1 MAQSLQ
7 IPVEINLKTKKEDFD
22 KLTSKLEN
30 KGIAVSLKV
39 TNEELKNFRETI
51 QKKFSQN
58 NNRVSIGLT
67 VKTTTVKELRKEI
80 QKKFTNP
87 VNVPLSVTEGQV
99 NKIRNQIQR
108 ASQKP
113 ITVSVQANTESLRRV
128 REQISGLGSQQQRSG
143 SSSNVNAFSQLLSR
157 FTNLGKTSA
166 LSGITS
172 SMGKI
177 AGPLAFITSGFSL
190 VDKLSGNF
198 FKTTAKVAQTTISV
212 ITKIANNIKKVVSVV
227 GGAVNN
233 IKSKF
238 NILSSTLARGLSL
251 AALVAVGKKCLE
263 LSSDLVEVQNVVET
277 TFGKSSNIINEFAES
292 ALKNFGLTELQ
303 AKKYVSTLG
312 AIAKASGESEDA
324 TLQMSTNLTKL
335 TADVAS
341 FFNYDYDTAF
351 NKIRSGLTGETE
363 PLKDLGVV
371 MTVANLEQYRLAQGI
386 QTSYSAMS
394 SAEQM
399 ALRYNYIMQA
409 LTDTQGDFNKTQASW
424 SNQMRILQGQAQQL
438 GAILGNLLQKVLYP
452 VLSVVNVILGKAVAM
467 GNVLAKAF
475 GFDTKTITESQSGTS
490 EKSSPSVA
498 TATNSPNVATAT
510 DKEVRSQDKLAKS
523 TKKATAEK
531 KKQNK
536 EREKELSSVHKL
548 NILNKKQAD
557 LAKAESKTP
566 RTKLPSISKTKLPS
580 VGNTGN
586 LGFELLDYADAV
598 NKGVK
603 DKNKDT
609 ETAFGNFIKRMKKLA
624 KEGQFE
630 GIGASLADE
639 INGLVS
645 KIHFKEVENK
655 FTKFS
660 NKIGRV
666 INGFVRNLNTA
677 QIGTKFGDLINLI
690 VHTINTFYDT
700 IDFSAIGSK
709 IAEGLN
715 SMFETIDWEGLGQ
728 FLLNK
733 FNSIFRFLA
742 GFAETFDWLS
752 FGVHLSELVNSA
764 FESIDFEAIESF
776 VVNGVNGITTA
787 MWDVLFGTDW
797 GAKGKE
803 FGQSVSRMI
812 QGIEWDKLATN
823 LAHGLASLIDF
834 GINFAEQVLS
844 DDNLSKITNAIKTFF
859 TKFFEEVKEKKLGKR
874 LAEIINKGVKILNDL
889 INEIPWEDIYDTI
902 DDFITSLDW
911 VGILRNIANLW
922 SAKKSILINAGMS
935 IMRGVFK
942 SIKDSIG
949 EEIDKLTNK
958 IYNGVIDGLNS
969 LPFINIKT
977 HSGGGTSIDDK
988 NYTSY
993 RKSAPMSI
1001 PHLAKGAVIPPNN
1014 KFLAMLGDQTS
1025 GTNIETPLSTMVQA
1039 FKSALSD
1046 SNYSGMGDIYI
1057 PIYVN
1062 NELTSEELI
1071 RKQEIERYRSNG
1083 KH

>member
-7 IPVEINLKTKKEDFD
+7 IPVEINLKAKKEDFD

-30 KGIAVSLKV
+30 KGISVKLNV

-51 QKKFSQN
+51 QKKFSNKN
-58 NNRVSIGLT
+58 NSVSIGLT

-80 QKKFTNP
+80 QKKLANP
-87 VNVPLSVTEGQV
+87 VNVPLTVTQGQV

-108 ASQKP
+108 ASREP
-113 ITVSVQANTESLRRV
+113 ITVSVQASTESLRRV
-128 REQISGLGSQQQRSG
+128 REQISSLGSQQQRSDSS

-157 FTNLGKTSA
+157 FTNLGGTGA

-172 SMGKI
+172 SMSKI
-177 AGPLAFITSGFSL
+177 AVPLGFITSGFGL
-190 VDKLSGNF
+190 VTKLGGNF
-198 FKTTAKVAQTTISV
+198 FKTTAKVAQTTVDV
-212 ITKIANNIKKVVSVV
+212 ITKIASNIKKVVSVV

-238 NILSSTLARGLSL
+238 NILNSTLAKGLSL
-251 AALVAVGKKCLE
+251 AALGAVGKKCLE
-263 LSSDLVEVQNVVET
+263 LSSDLEEVQNVVET

-312 AIAKASGESEDA
+312 AIAKASGESDEA

-386 QTSYSAMS
+386 QTSYSAMT

-409 LTDTQGDFNKTQASW
+409 LTDTQGDFNKTQAGW
-424 SNQMRILQGQAQQL
+424 ANQLRILQGQAQQL

-452 VLSVVNVILGKAVAM
+452 VLTVVNAILSKAVAM

-475 GFDTKTITESQSGTS
+475 GFDTKTITGSQSGTN
-490 EKSSPSVA
+490 EKSSPNVA
-498 TATNSPNVATAT
+498 TVTDSPNVATAT
-510 DKEVRSQDKLAKS
+510 EKEAKSQDNLAKS

-548 NILNKKQAD
+548 NILNKKQAETTKAGTGTK
-557 LAKAESKTP
+557 AKKNSTPKTG
-566 RTKLPSISKTKLPS
+566 I
-580 VGNTGN
+580 NTNGD
-586 LGFELLDYADAV
+586 LGFDLLNYADIAD
-598 NKGVK
+598 KGA
-603 DKNKDT
+603 KDT
-609 ETAFGNFIKRMKKLA
+609 ETAFDNFIKRMKKLA

-645 KIHFKEVENK
+645 KIHFKEVEDK
-655 FTKFS
+655 FIKFS
-660 NKIGRV
+660 NKTGRV

-700 IDFSAIGSK
+700 VDFSAIGSK
-709 IAEGLN
+709 LAEGLN

-752 FGVHLSELVNSA
+752 FGVHLSELINSA

-834 GINFAEQVLS
+834 GINFAEQLLS
-844 DDNLSKITNAIKTFF
+844 DDNLSKITNAITTFF
-859 TKFFEEVKEKKLGKR
+859 RNFFEEVKEKKLGKR
-874 LAEIINKGVKILNDL
+874 LAELINKGVKVLNDL
-889 INEIPWEDIYDTI
+889 INEIPWEDIYNTI
-902 DDFITSLDW
+902 DDLITNLDW
-911 VGILRNIANLW
+911 VGILRNIKNLW
-922 SAKKSILINAGMS
+922 LAKKSILINAGLS
-935 IMRGVFK
+935 IMRDVFK

-988 NYTSY
+988 TYSSY
-993 RKSAPMSI
+993 KKSAPMSI

-1025 GTNIETPLSTMVQA
+1025 GTNIETPLSTMIQA

>member
-7 IPVEINLKTKKEDFD
+7 IPVEINLKTKKEDFN
-22 KLTSKLEN
+22 KITSKLEN
-30 KGIAVSLKV
+30 KGIDVRLTV

-51 QKKFSQN
+51 QKKFSN
-58 NNRVSIGLT
+58 KNNRVSIGLT

-80 QKKFTNP
+80 QNKFTKP
-87 VNVPLSVTEGQV
+87 VNVPLSVTQGQV
-99 NKIRNQIQR
+99 NNLRNQIQT
-108 ASQKP
+108 ASQSP

-128 REQISGLGSQQQRSG
+128 RTQILGLGSQQQSSSSSSS

-157 FTNLGKTSA
+157 FNNLGGTGA

-172 SMGKI
+172 SMDKI
-177 AGPLAFITSGFSL
+177 EGPLGFITSGFSL
-190 VDKLSGNF
+190 VNNLGENF
-198 FKTTAKVAQTTISV
+198 FKTTAKVAQTTINV

-238 NILSSTLARGLSL
+238 SILNSTLAKGLSL
-251 AALVAVGKKCLE
+251 ASLVAVSKKCLE
-263 LSSDLVEVQNVVET
+263 LSSNLAEVQNVVDT
-277 TFGKSSNIINEFAES
+277 TFGKSSDIINEFAKS

-312 AIAKASGESEDA
+312 AIAKASGETEEA

-351 NKIRSGLTGETE
+351 HKIRSGLTGETE

-386 QTSYSAMS
+386 KTSYREMS

-399 ALRYNYIMQA
+399 ALRYNFIMKS

-424 SNQMRILQGQAQQL
+424 ANQLRILQGQAQQL

-452 VLSVVNVILGKAVAM
+452 VLSVVNAILGRAVAM
-467 GNVLAKAF
+467 GSSLAKAF
-475 GFDTKTITESQSGTS
+475 GFDTKTITDSQNGTVS
-490 EKSSPSVA
+490 
-498 TATNSPNVATAT
+498 TNSQNVASET
-510 DKEVRSQDKLAKS
+510 DKEAKSQDNLADS

-536 EREKELSSVHKL
+536 EREKELASVHKL
-548 NILNKKQAD
+548 NVLNKKQAET
-557 LAKAESKTP
+557 AKSGTG
-566 RTKLPSISKTKLPS
+566 TKKNSTSTSGLN
-580 VGNTGN
+580 VNDG
-586 LGFELLDYADAV
+586 LGFDLLNYADIA
-598 NKGVK
+598 NKGA
-603 DKNKDT
+603 KDT
-609 ETAFGNFIKRMKKLA
+609 ETAFENFINRMKKLA
-624 KEGQFE
+624 KEGQFD

-645 KIHFKEVENK
+645 KIHFKEVEDK

-700 IDFSAIGSK
+700 IDFSSIGSK
-709 IAEGLN
+709 IADGLN
-715 SMFETIDWEGLGQ
+715 SMFETIDWEALGQ
-728 FLLNK
+728 FILNK
-733 FNSIFRFLA
+733 LNSIFRFLA
-742 GFAETFDWLS
+742 GFVETFDWVS
-752 FGVHLSELVNSA
+752 FGIHLSELINSA
-764 FESIDFEAIESF
+764 FNSIDFEAIESF
-776 VVNGVNGITTA
+776 VINGVNGITNA

-797 GAKGKE
+797 GAKGE
-803 FGQSVSRMI
+803 ELGQSISLMI
-812 QGIEWDKLATN
+812 QGIKWDNIATN

-859 TKFFEEVKEKKLGKR
+859 TKFFEEVKEKKLGER
-874 LAEIINKGVKILNDL
+874 LAELINKGVNILNDL
-889 INEIPWEDIYDTI
+889 IKDIPWKDIYDTI
-902 DDFITSLDW
+902 DGFITSLDW
-911 VGILRNIANLW
+911 VGILGGIANLW
-922 SAKKSILINAGMS
+922 LAKKSILINAGLS

-942 SIKDSIG
+942 SIIESVGK
-949 EEIDKLTNK
+949 EIDNLTNK
-958 IYNGVIDGLNS
+958 IYNGIIDGLNS

-977 HSGGGTSIDDK
+977 NSGGGHGLDSYSTSG
-988 NYTSY
+988 YS
-993 RKSAPMSI
+993 MSNNI

-1014 KFLAMLGDQTS
+1014 KFLAMLGDQKS
-1025 GTNIETPLSTMVQA
+1025 GTNIETPLSTMLEA
-1039 FKSALSD
+1039 FKTALSE
-1046 SNYSGMGDIYI
+1046 SNYNGGGDIYI

>member
-30 KGIAVSLKV
+30 KGVAVSLKV

-58 NNRVSIGLT
+58 NNKLSIGLT
-67 VKTTTVKELRKEI
+67 VKTTTVKELIKEI
-80 QKKFTNP
+80 QKKLTKP
-87 VNVPLSVTEGQV
+87 VNVPLSVTDGQV

-157 FTNLGKTSA
+157 FTNLGTTNA

-172 SMGKI
+172 SMGKV

-198 FKTTAKVAQTTISV
+198 FKNTAKVAQTTINV
-212 ITKIANNIKKVVSVV
+212 ITKIANSIKKVVSVV

-251 AALVAVGKKCLE
+251 AALVAIGKECLE

-324 TLQMSTNLTKL
+324 TLKMSTNLTRL

-424 SNQMRILQGQAQQL
+424 ANQLRILQGQAQQL

-452 VLSVVNVILGKAVAM
+452 VLSVVNVILSKAVAM

-475 GFDTKTITESQSGTS
+475 GFDTKTITESQNGTS
-490 EKSSPSVA
+490 ENSLPSVA
-498 TATNSPNVATAT
+498 IAT
-510 DKEVRSQDKLAKS
+510 DKETKSQDNLAKS
-523 TKKATAEK
+523 TKKATKEK
-531 KKQNK
+531 RKQNK
-536 EREKELSSVHKL
+536 EREKELASVHKL
-548 NILNKKQAD
+548 NILNKKQAEI
-557 LAKAESKTP
+557 AKAGTGTKKSSTP
-566 RTKLPSISKTKLPS
+566 KSGLK
-580 VGNTGN
+580 VNNG
-586 LGFELLDYADAV
+586 LGFDLLNYADVA
-598 NKGVK
+598 NKSDK
-603 DKNKDT
+603 DKDK

-639 INGLVS
+639 VNGLVS
-645 KIHFKEVENK
+645 KIHFKEVEDKFIKFFNK
-655 FTKFS
+655 L
-660 NKIGRV
+660 GRV

-677 QIGTKFGDLINLI
+677 QIGTKLGDLINLI
-690 VHTINTFYDT
+690 VHTINTFYET
-700 IDFSAIGSK
+700 IDFSDIGSK
-709 IAEGLN
+709 LADGLN
-715 SMFETIDWEGLGQ
+715 SMFETIDWEGLGE
-728 FLLNK
+728 FILNK

-742 GFAETFDWLS
+742 GFVETFDWLS
-752 FGVHLSELVNSA
+752 FGVHLSELINSA

-776 VVNGVNGITTA
+776 VINGVNGITNA

-797 GAKGKE
+797 GAKGEELGKSIS
-803 FGQSVSRMI
+803 QMI

-834 GINFAEQVLS
+834 GINFAEQILS
-844 DDNLSKITNAIKTFF
+844 DDNLSKITNAITTFF

-874 LAEIINKGVKILNDL
+874 LAEVVNKGVKILNDL
-889 INEIPWEDIYDTI
+889 ITAIPWEDIYNTI
-902 DDFITSLDW
+902 DDFITNLDW

-942 SIKDSIG
+942 SIIDSIG

-958 IYNGVIDGLNS
+958 IYYGVIDGLNS

-977 HSGGGTSIDDK
+977 SSGGGTSIDDK
-988 NYTSY
+988 DYMSY
-993 RKSAPMSI
+993 KKSAPISV

-1025 GTNIETPLSTMVQA
+1025 GTNIETPLSTMIQA

>member
-22 KLTSKLEN
+22 KITSKLEN

-51 QKKFSQN
+51 QKKFSN
-58 NNRVSIGLT
+58 KNNRVSIGLT
-67 VKTTTVKELRKEI
+67 VNTTTVKELRKEI
-80 QKKFTNP
+80 QNKLTKP
-87 VNVPLSVTEGQV
+87 INVPLSVTEGQV

-108 ASQKP
+108 ASREP

-128 REQISGLGSQQQRSG
+128 REQISNLGSQQQGSG

-157 FTNLGKTSA
+157 FTNLGGTGA

-172 SMGKI
+172 SIGKI
-177 AGPLAFITSGFSL
+177 AVPLGFITSGFSL
-190 VDKLSGNF
+190 VTKKGENF
-198 FKTTAKVAQTTISV
+198 FKTTAKVAQATVNV
-212 ITKIANNIKKVVSVV
+212 ITKIANNIKNVVSVV

-233 IKSKF
+233 IKNKF
-238 NILSSTLARGLSL
+238 NILNSTLARGLSL
-251 AALVAVGKKCLE
+251 TALVAVGKKCLE
-263 LSSDLVEVQNVVET
+263 LSSDLAEVQNVVET

-312 AIAKASGESEDA
+312 AIAKASGESDEA

-424 SNQMRILQGQAQQL
+424 ANQLRILQGQAQQL

-452 VLSVVNVILGKAVAM
+452 VLSVVNTILGKAVAM

-490 EKSSPSVA
+490 EKSSP
-498 TATNSPNVATAT
+498 NVATAT
-510 DKEVRSQDKLAKS
+510 DSPNVVTATDKEAKSQDNLAKS

-548 NILNKKQAD
+548 NILNKKQAETTKAGTGTK
-557 LAKAESKTP
+557 AKKTSTP
-566 RTKLPSISKTKLPS
+566 KSGI
-580 VGNTGN
+580 NTNGG
-586 LGFELLDYADAV
+586 LGFDLLNYADAV

-639 INGLVS
+639 VNGLFA
-645 KIHFKEVENK
+645 KINFKKLESK
-655 FTKFS
+655 FTKYA
-660 NKIGRV
+660 NDIGKV

-677 QIGTKFGDLINLI
+677 QIGRKLGDLINLI
-690 VHTINTFYDT
+690 VHTVNTFYDT
-700 IDFSAIGSK
+700 VDFSAIGSK
-709 IAEGLN
+709 LADGLN
-715 SMFETIDWEGLGQ
+715 SVFETIDWEALGQ

-752 FGVHLSELVNSA
+752 FGVHLSELINSA

-776 VVNGVNGITTA
+776 VVNGVNGITNA

-797 GAKGKE
+797 GAKGE
-803 FGQSVSRMI
+803 ELGQSVSRMI
-812 QGIEWDKLATN
+812 QGVKWDKLAVN

-844 DDNLSKITNAIKTFF
+844 DDNLSKITNAITTFF
-859 TKFFEEVKEKKLGKR
+859 RNFFEEVKEKKLGKR
-874 LAEIINKGVKILNDL
+874 LAELINKGVKILNDL
-889 INEIPWEDIYDTI
+889 INEIPWEDIYNTI
-902 DDFITSLDW
+902 DDFITNLDW

-942 SIKDSIG
+942 SIMDSIG

-958 IYNGVIDGLNS
+958 IYYGVIDGLNS

-977 HSGGGTSIDDK
+977 HSGGGTSIDD
-988 NYTSY
+988 SSS
-993 RKSAPMSI
+993 RKSKSYAPMSI

-1025 GTNIETPLSTMVQA
+1025 GTNIETPLSTMIQA

>member
-30 KGIAVSLKV
+30 KGIAVKLTV

-51 QKKFSQN
+51 QKK
-58 NNRVSIGLT
+58 LT
-67 VKTTTVKELRKEI
+67 KPI
-80 QKKFTNP
+80 
-87 VNVPLSVTEGQV
+87 NVPLSVTEGQV

-108 ASQKP
+108 ASREP

-128 REQISGLGSQQQRSG
+128 REQISSLGSQQQGSG

-157 FTNLGKTSA
+157 FTNLGGKGA
-166 LSGITS
+166 LSGVTS
-172 SMGKI
+172 SIGKI
-177 AGPLAFITSGFSL
+177 AVPLGFITSGFSL
-190 VDKLSGNF
+190 VTKRGENF
-198 FKTTAKVAQTTISV
+198 FKTTAKVAQATVNV
-212 ITKIANNIKKVVSVV
+212 ITKIASNIKNVVSVV

-238 NILSSTLARGLSL
+238 NILNSTLASGLSL

-263 LSSDLVEVQNVVET
+263 LSSDLAEVQNVVET

-312 AIAKASGESEDA
+312 AIAKASGESEEA

-424 SNQMRILQGQAQQL
+424 ANQLRILQGQAQQL

-452 VLSVVNVILGKAVAM
+452 VLSVVNAILVKAVAM

-475 GFDTKTITESQSGTS
+475 GFDTKTITDSQSGTS
-490 EKSSPSVA
+490 EKSSPNVA
-498 TATNSPNVATAT
+498 TATDSPNVATAT
-510 DKEVRSQDKLAKS
+510 DKEAKSQDNLAKS

-536 EREKELSSVHKL
+536 EREKELASVHKL
-548 NILNKKQAD
+548 NILNKKQVEST
-557 LAKAESKTP
+557 KESKGTKVKKNSTP
-566 RTKLPSISKTKLPS
+566 KSGI
-580 VGNTGN
+580 NTNGG
-586 LGFELLDYADAV
+586 LGFDLLNYADV
-598 NKGVK
+598 SNNGG
-603 DKNKDT
+603 KDT
-609 ETAFGNFIKRMKKLA
+609 DTDTAFENFIKRMKKLA

-639 INGLVS
+639 VNGLVS
-645 KIHFKEVENK
+645 KIHFKEVEVK
-655 FTKFS
+655 FTKFF
-660 NKIGRV
+660 NNIGRV

-677 QIGTKFGDLINLI
+677 QIGRKLGDLINLI
-690 VHTINTFYDT
+690 IHTVNTFYDT
-700 IDFSAIGSK
+700 VDFSAMGLK
-709 IAEGLN
+709 LAEGLN
-715 SMFETIDWEGLGQ
+715 SAFETIDWEALGQ

-752 FGVHLSELVNSA
+752 FGVHLSELINSA

-776 VVNGVNGITTA
+776 VVNGVNGITNA

-797 GAKGKE
+797 GAKGE
-803 FGQSVSRMI
+803 ELGQSVSRMI
-812 QGIEWDKLATN
+812 QGIKWDKLAVN

-844 DDNLSKITNAIKTFF
+844 DDNLSKVTNAITTFF
-859 TKFFEEVKEKKLGKR
+859 RNFFEEVKEKKLGKR
-874 LAEIINKGVKILNDL
+874 LAELINKGVKILNDL

-902 DDFITSLDW
+902 DDFITNLDW
-911 VGILRNIANLW
+911 VGILRNIKNIWL
-922 SAKKSILINAGMS
+922 AKKSILINAGMS
-935 IMRGVFK
+935 IMRSVFK
-942 SIKDSIG
+942 SIIDSIG

-958 IYNGVIDGLNS
+958 IYYGVIDGLNS

-977 HSGGGTSIDDK
+977 HSGGGTSIDD
-988 NYTSY
+988 SSS
-993 RKSAPMSI
+993 RKSKSYAPMSI

-1025 GTNIETPLSTMVQA
+1025 GTNIETPLSTMIQA

>member
-30 KGIAVSLKV
+30 KGIAVKLTV

-51 QKKFSQN
+51 QKKFSN
-58 NNRVSIGLT
+58 KNNRVSIGLT
-67 VKTTTVKELRKEI
+67 VNTTTVKELRREI
-80 QKKFTNP
+80 QKKLTKPINI
-87 VNVPLSVTEGQV
+87 PLSVTEGQV

-108 ASQKP
+108 ASREP
-113 ITVSVQANTESLRRV
+113 ITVSVQASTESLRRV
-128 REQISGLGSQQQRSG
+128 REQISGLGSQQQGSG

-157 FTNLGKTSA
+157 FTNLGGTGA
-166 LSGITS
+166 LSGVTS
-172 SMGKI
+172 SIGKI
-177 AGPLAFITSGFSL
+177 AVPLGFITSGFSL
-190 VDKLSGNF
+190 VTKKGENF
-198 FKTTAKVAQTTISV
+198 FKTTAKVAQATVNV

-238 NILSSTLARGLSL
+238 NILNSTLARGLSL
-251 AALVAVGKKCLE
+251 TALVAVGKKGLE
-263 LSSDLVEVQNVVET
+263 LSSDLAEVQNVVET

-312 AIAKASGESEDA
+312 AIAKASGESDEA

-424 SNQMRILQGQAQQL
+424 ANQLRILQGQAQQL

-452 VLSVVNVILGKAVAM
+452 VLSVVNAVLSKAVAM

-490 EKSSPSVA
+490 EKSLPNVA
-498 TATNSPNVATAT
+498 TATDSPNVATAT
-510 DKEVRSQDKLAKS
+510 DKEAKSQDNLAKS

-536 EREKELSSVHKL
+536 EREKELASVHKL
-548 NILNKKQAD
+548 NILNKKQAEST
-557 LAKAESKTP
+557 KASKGTKANKNSTP
-566 RTKLPSISKTKLPS
+566 KSGI
-580 VGNTGN
+580 NTNGG
-586 LGFELLDYADAV
+586 LGFDLLNYADTA

-603 DKNKDT
+603 DK
-609 ETAFGNFIKRMKKLA
+609 ETAFENFIKRMKKLA

-645 KIHFKEVENK
+645 KIHFKEVEDK
-655 FTKFS
+655 FIKFS
-660 NKIGRV
+660 NKIGRI

-677 QIGTKFGDLINLI
+677 QIGRKLGDLINLI
-690 VHTINTFYDT
+690 IHTVNTFYNT
-700 IDFSAIGSK
+700 VDFSAIGSK
-709 IAEGLN
+709 LAEGLN
-715 SMFETIDWEGLGQ
+715 SAFETIDWEALGQ

-752 FGVHLSELVNSA
+752 FGVHLSELINSA

-797 GAKGKE
+797 GAKGE
-803 FGQSVSRMI
+803 ELGQSVSIMI
-812 QGIEWDKLATN
+812 QGIKWDKLAVN

-844 DDNLSKITNAIKTFF
+844 DDNLSKITNAITTFF
-859 TKFFEEVKEKKLGKR
+859 RNFFEEVKEKKLGKR
-874 LAEIINKGVKILNDL
+874 LAELINKGVKILNDL
-889 INEIPWEDIYDTI
+889 INEIPWEDIYNTI
-902 DDFITSLDW
+902 DDFITNLDW

-922 SAKKSILINAGMS
+922 LAKKSILQNAGLS
-935 IMRGVFK
+935 VLKGVFK
-942 SIKDSIG
+942 AIMDSIG

-958 IYNGVIDGLNS
+958 IYYGVIDGLNS

-988 NYTSY
+988 TYTSY
-993 RKSAPMSI
+993 RKSATMSI

-1025 GTNIETPLSTMVQA
+1025 GTNIETPLSTMIQA
-1039 FKSALSD
+1039 FKSALGD

>member
-22 KLTSKLEN
+22 KITNKLKNSEVAVKLT
-30 KGIAVSLKV
+30 V

-51 QKKFSQN
+51 QKKFSEK

-67 VKTTTVKELRKEI
+67 VKTTTVRELRKEI
-80 QKKFTNP
+80 QNKFTKP
-87 VNVPLSVTEGQV
+87 VNVPLSIAQGQV
-99 NKIRNQIQR
+99 NKLRNQIQR
-108 ASQKP
+108 ASREP
-113 ITVSVQANTESLRRV
+113 VTVSVQASTESLRRV
-128 REQISGLGSQQQRSG
+128 REQISGLGSQQQNSG

-157 FTNLGKTSA
+157 FTNLGGTSA

-172 SMGKI
+172 SIGKI
-177 AGPLAFITSGFSL
+177 AVPLGFITSGFGL
-190 VDKLSGNF
+190 VTKLGGNF
-198 FKTTAKVAQTTISV
+198 FKTTAKVAETTISIV
-212 ITKIANNIKKVVSVV
+212 TKLANNIKKVVSVV

-238 NILSSTLARGLSL
+238 NILNSTLASGLSL

-263 LSSDLVEVQNVVET
+263 LSSDLAEVQNVVET
-277 TFGKSSNIINEFAES
+277 TFGKSSNVINEFAES

-312 AIAKASGESEDA
+312 AIAKASGESDEA
-324 TLQMSTNLTKL
+324 TLKMSTNLTKL

-409 LTDTQGDFNKTQASW
+409 LTDTQGDFNKTQAGW
-424 SNQMRILQGQAQQL
+424 ANQLRILQGQAQQL

-452 VLSVVNVILGKAVAM
+452 VLTVVNAILSKAVAM

-475 GFDTKTITESQSGTS
+475 GFDTKTITGSQSGTS
-490 EKSSPSVA
+490 EKSSPNVA
-498 TATNSPNVATAT
+498 IATDSPNVATAT
-510 DKEVRSQDKLAKS
+510 DKEAKSQDNLAKS

-536 EREKELSSVHKL
+536 EREKELASVHKL
-548 NILNKKQAD
+548 NILNKKQAES
-557 LAKAESKTP
+557 AKTSTGTKAKKNSTPKTGINTNAE
-566 RTKLPSISKTKLPS
+566 
-580 VGNTGN
+580 
-586 LGFELLDYADAV
+586 LGFDLLNYADIAD
-598 NKGVK
+598 KGA
-603 DKNKDT
+603 KDT
-609 ETAFGNFIKRMKKLA
+609 ETAFENFIKRMKKLA
-624 KEGQFE
+624 KDGQFE

-639 INGLVS
+639 VNGLVS
-645 KIHFKEVENK
+645 KIHFKEVEDR
-655 FTKFS
+655 FIKFS

-709 IAEGLN
+709 LAEGLN

-752 FGVHLSELVNSA
+752 FGVHLSELINSA

-844 DDNLSKITNAIKTFF
+844 DDNLSKITNAITTFF
-859 TKFFEEVKEKKLGKR
+859 RNFFEEVKEKKLGKR
-874 LAEIINKGVKILNDL
+874 LAELINKGVKILNDL
-889 INEIPWEDIYDTI
+889 INEIPWEDIYNTI
-902 DDFITSLDW
+902 DDFITNLDW

-922 SAKKSILINAGMS
+922 LAKKAILQNAGLSILK
-935 IMRGVFK
+935 GVFK
-942 SIKDSIG
+942 SIMDSVG
-949 EEIDKLTNK
+949 AEIDKLTNK
-958 IYNGVIDGLNS
+958 IYYGIIDGLNA

-988 NYTSY
+988 TYSSY
-993 RKSAPMSI
+993 KKSAPMSI

-1025 GTNIETPLSTMVQA
+1025 GTNIETPLSTMIQA

>member
-22 KLTSKLEN
+22 KITNKIEN
-30 KGIAVSLKV
+30 NKIAVSLKV

-51 QKKFSQN
+51 QKKFSHKN
-58 NNRVSIGLT
+58 NSVSIGLT
-67 VKTTTVKELRKEI
+67 VKTTTVKELIKEI
-80 QKKFTNP
+80 QNKFTKP
-87 VNVPLSVTEGQV
+87 INVPISVKDNQV
-99 NKIRNQIQR
+99 NKLRNHIER
-108 ASQKP
+108 ASKKP

-128 REQISGLGSQQQRSG
+128 REQIVGLGSQQQMSG
-143 SSSNVNAFSQLLSR
+143 SSSSSNINAFSKLLSR
-157 FTNLGKTSA
+157 FTNLGETGS

-172 SMGKI
+172 SIG
-177 AGPLAFITSGFSL
+177 FITSGFSL
-190 VDKLSGNF
+190 ITKLGENF
-198 FKTTAKVAQTTISV
+198 FKTTDKVAQTTISV
-212 ITKIANNIKKVVSVV
+212 ITKIANSIKKVVSVV

-238 NILSSTLARGLSL
+238 NVLNSTLASGLSL
-251 AALVAVGKKCLE
+251 AALVAVSKKCLE

-277 TFGKSSNIINEFAES
+277 TFGKSSNIINEFAAN
-292 ALKNFGLTELQ
+292 ALRNFGLTELQ
-303 AKKYVSTLG
+303 AKKYASTLG
-312 AIAKASGESEDA
+312 AIAKASGESDEA

-424 SNQMRILQGQAQQL
+424 ANQLRVLQGQAQQL

-452 VLSVVNVILGKAVAM
+452 VLTVVNAILGKAVAM
-467 GNVLAKAF
+467 GNILAKAF

-490 EKSSPSVA
+490 EKSL
-498 TATNSPNVATAT
+498 PNVATAT
-510 DKEVRSQDKLAKS
+510 DKEAKSQDNLAKS
-523 TKKATAEK
+523 TKKATTEK
-531 KKQNK
+531 RKQNK
-536 EREKELSSVHKL
+536 EREKELASVHKL
-548 NILNKKQAD
+548 NILNKKQAETIKAGTG
-557 LAKAESKTP
+557 AKKSSTP
-566 RTKLPSISKTKLPS
+566 TSGLN
-580 VGNTGN
+580 VNDG
-586 LGFELLDYADAV
+586 LGFDLLNYADVA
-598 NKGVK
+598 NKSA
-603 DKNKDT
+603 KDT
-609 ETAFGNFIKRMKKLA
+609 ETAFENFINRMKKLA
-624 KEGQFE
+624 KDEQFE

-645 KIHFKEVENK
+645 KIHFKEVEDK
-655 FTKFS
+655 TTKFF
-660 NKIGRV
+660 NKLGRV
-666 INGFVRNLNTA
+666 INGFIRNLNTA

-709 IAEGLN
+709 IADGLN
-715 SMFETIDWEGLGQ
+715 SMFETIDWEALGQ
-728 FLLNK
+728 FILNK

-742 GFAETFDWLS
+742 GFVETFDWVS
-752 FGVHLSELVNSA
+752 FGIHLSELINSA
-764 FESIDFEAIESF
+764 FNNIDFEAIESF
-776 VVNGVNGITTA
+776 VINGVNGITNA

-797 GAKGKE
+797 GAKGE
-803 FGQSVSRMI
+803 ELGQSISQMI
-812 QGIEWDKLATN
+812 QGIKWDKLATN

-844 DDNLSKITNAIKTFF
+844 DDNLSKITNAITTFF

-874 LAEIINKGVKILNDL
+874 LAELINKGVKILNDL
-889 INEIPWEDIYDTI
+889 INAIPWKDIYDTI
-902 DDFITSLDW
+902 DEFITNLDW
-911 VGILRNIANLW
+911 VGILRDIAYLW
-922 SAKKSILINAGMS
+922 SAKKSILINAAIS
-935 IMRGVFK
+935 IMKGVFK
-942 SIKDSIG
+942 SIIESVG

-958 IYNGVIDGLNS
+958 IYYGVIDGLNS

-977 HSGGGTSIDDK
+977 GGGGGTSIDEKTYK
-988 NYTSY
+988 NY
-993 RKSAPMSI
+993 KNSAPMSV

-1014 KFLAMLGDQTS
+1014 RFLAMLGDQTS
-1025 GTNIETPLSTMVQA
+1025 GTNIETPLSTMIQA

>member
-30 KGIAVSLKV
+30 KGIAVKLAV

-51 QKKFSQN
+51 QKKFSEK

-67 VKTTTVKELRKEI
+67 VKTTTVRELRKEI

-87 VNVPLSVTEGQV
+87 VNVPLTVTQGQV
-99 NKIRNQIQR
+99 NRLRNQIQR
-108 ASQKP
+108 ASREP
-113 ITVSVQANTESLRRV
+113 VTVSVQASTESLRRV
-128 REQISGLGSQQQRSG
+128 REQISGLGSQEQRNGSG
-143 SSSNVNAFSQLLSR
+143 SGSNVNAFSQLLSR
-157 FTNLGKTSA
+157 FTNIGETGA

-177 AGPLAFITSGFSL
+177 AVPIGFITAGFSS
-190 VDKLSGNF
+190 VTKLSENF
-198 FKTTAKVAQTTISV
+198 FKTTAKVAETTISIV
-212 ITKIANNIKKVVSVV
+212 TKLANNIKKVVSVV
-227 GGAVNN
+227 GGAINN

-238 NILSSTLARGLSL
+238 NILNSTLAKGLSL
-251 AALVAVGKKCLE
+251 AALGAVGKKCLE

-312 AIAKASGESEDA
+312 AIAKASGESEEA

-424 SNQMRILQGQAQQL
+424 ANQLRILQGQAQQL

-452 VLSVVNVILGKAVAM
+452 VLSVVNAILVKAVAM

-475 GFDTKTITESQSGTS
+475 GFDTKTITESQSETS
-490 EKSSPSVA
+490 KKSSPSVA
-498 TATNSPNVATAT
+498 TATDSPNVATAT
-510 DKEVRSQDKLAKS
+510 DKEAKSQDNLAKS

-536 EREKELSSVHKL
+536 EREKELASVHKL
-548 NILNKKQAD
+548 NILNKKQAES
-557 LAKAESKTP
+557 AKTSTGTKEKKNSTPKTG
-566 RTKLPSISKTKLPS
+566 I
-580 VGNTGN
+580 NTNAG
-586 LGFELLDYADAV
+586 LGFDLLSYADAV
-598 NKGVK
+598 NKGA
-603 DKNKDT
+603 KDT
-609 ETAFGNFIKRMKKLA
+609 ETEFENFINRMKKLA

-700 IDFSAIGSK
+700 VDFSAIGSK
-709 IAEGLN
+709 LAEGLN

-733 FNSIFRFLA
+733 LNSIFRFLA

-752 FGVHLSELVNSA
+752 FGVHLSELINSA

-803 FGQSVSRMI
+803 FGQSVSQMI

-844 DDNLSKITNAIKTFF
+844 DDNLSKITNAITTFF
-859 TKFFEEVKEKKLGKR
+859 RNFFEEVKEKKLGKR
-874 LAEIINKGVKILNDL
+874 LAELINKGVKILNDL
-889 INEIPWEDIYDTI
+889 INEIPWEDIYNTI
-902 DDFITSLDW
+902 DDFITNLDW

-942 SIKDSIG
+942 SIIDSIG

-958 IYNGVIDGLNS
+958 IYYGVIDGLNS

-988 NYTSY
+988 TYSSY
-993 RKSAPMSI
+993 KKSAPMSI

-1025 GTNIETPLSTMVQA
+1025 GTNIETPLSTMIQA

-1046 SNYSGMGDIYI
+1046 TNYSGMGDIYI

>member
-30 KGIAVSLKV
+30 KGIAVKLTV

-51 QKKFSQN
+51 QKKFSN
-58 NNRVSIGLT
+58 KNNRVSIGLT
-67 VKTTTVKELRKEI
+67 VNTTTVKELRREI
-80 QKKFTNP
+80 QKKLTKPINI
-87 VNVPLSVTEGQV
+87 PLSVTEGQV
-99 NKIRNQIQR
+99 NKLRNQIQR
-108 ASQKP
+108 ASREP
-113 ITVSVQANTESLRRV
+113 VTVSVQASTESLRRV
-128 REQISGLGSQQQRSG
+128 REQISGLGSQQQSSG

-157 FTNLGKTSA
+157 FTNLGGTGA
-166 LSGITS
+166 LSGVTS
-172 SMGKI
+172 SIGKI
-177 AGPLAFITSGFSL
+177 AVPLGFITSGFSL
-190 VDKLSGNF
+190 VTKKGENF
-198 FKTTAKVAQTTISV
+198 FKTTAKVAQATVNV

-238 NILSSTLARGLSL
+238 NILNSTLARGLSL
-251 AALVAVGKKCLE
+251 TALVAVGKKGLE
-263 LSSDLVEVQNVVET
+263 LSSDLAEVQNVVET

-312 AIAKASGESEDA
+312 AIAKASGESDEA
-324 TLQMSTNLTKL
+324 TLKMSTNLTKL

-424 SNQMRILQGQAQQL
+424 ANQLRILQGQAQQL

-452 VLSVVNVILGKAVAM
+452 VLSVVNAILGKAVAM

-490 EKSSPSVA
+490 EKSSPNVA
-498 TATNSPNVATAT
+498 TVTDSPNVATAT
-510 DKEVRSQDKLAKS
+510 DKEAKSQDNLAKS

-536 EREKELSSVHKL
+536 EREKELASVHKL
-548 NILNKKQAD
+548 NILNKKQAESTKASKGTK
-557 LAKAESKTP
+557 AKKNSTP
-566 RTKLPSISKTKLPS
+566 KSGI
-580 VGNTGN
+580 NTNGG
-586 LGFELLDYADAV
+586 LGFDLLNYADTAD
-598 NKGVK
+598 KGA
-603 DKNKDT
+603 KDT
-609 ETAFGNFIKRMKKLA
+609 ETAFENFIKRMKKLA
-624 KEGQFE
+624 KDGQFE

-639 INGLVS
+639 VNGLFA
-645 KIHFKEVENK
+645 KIHFKDVEDK
-655 FTKFS
+655 FTKFF

-677 QIGTKFGDLINLI
+677 QIGRKLGDLINLI
-690 VHTINTFYDT
+690 VHTVNTFYDT
-700 IDFSAIGSK
+700 VDFSAIGSK
-709 IAEGLN
+709 LAEGLN
-715 SMFETIDWEGLGQ
+715 SAFETIDWEALGQ

-752 FGVHLSELVNSA
+752 FGVHLSELINSA
-764 FESIDFEAIESF
+764 FDSIDFAAIESF
-776 VVNGVNGITTA
+776 VVNGVNGITNA

-797 GAKGKE
+797 GAKGE
-803 FGQSVSRMI
+803 ELGQSVSRMI
-812 QGIEWDKLATN
+812 QGIEWDKLAVN

-844 DDNLSKITNAIKTFF
+844 DDNLSKITNAITTFF
-859 TKFFEEVKEKKLGKR
+859 RNFFEEVKEKKLGKR
-874 LAEIINKGVKILNDL
+874 LAELINKGVKILNDL
-889 INEIPWEDIYDTI
+889 INEIPWEDIYNTI
-902 DDFITSLDW
+902 DDFITNLDW

-942 SIKDSIG
+942 SIIDSIG

-958 IYNGVIDGLNS
+958 IYYGVIDGLNS

-988 NYTSY
+988 TYNGY

-1025 GTNIETPLSTMVQA
+1025 GTNIETPLSTMIQA
-1039 FKSALSD
+1039 FKSALGD

>member
-30 KGIAVSLKV
+30 KGIAVKLNV

-51 QKKFSQN
+51 QKK
-58 NNRVSIGLT
+58 LT
-67 VKTTTVKELRKEI
+67 KPI
-80 QKKFTNP
+80 NI
-87 VNVPLSVTEGQV
+87 PLSVTEGQV
-99 NKIRNQIQR
+99 NKIRNQIQG
-108 ASQKP
+108 ASREP

-128 REQISGLGSQQQRSG
+128 REQISSLGSQQQSSG

-157 FTNLGKTSA
+157 FTNLGGQGA

-172 SMGKI
+172 SIGKV
-177 AGPLAFITSGFSL
+177 AVPLGFITSGFSL
-190 VDKLSGNF
+190 VTKKGENF
-198 FKTTAKVAQTTISV
+198 FKTTAKVAQATVNV
-212 ITKIANNIKKVVSVV
+212 ITKIANKIKNVVSVV

-238 NILSSTLARGLSL
+238 NILNSTLASGLSL
-251 AALVAVGKKCLE
+251 AALVAVSKKCLE
-263 LSSDLVEVQNVVET
+263 LSSNLAEVQNVVDT

-312 AIAKASGESEDA
+312 AIAKASGESEEA

-424 SNQMRILQGQAQQL
+424 ANQLRILQGQAQQL

-452 VLSVVNVILGKAVAM
+452 VLSVVNAILGKAVAM

-490 EKSSPSVA
+490 EKSSPNVA
-498 TATNSPNVATAT
+498 TATDSPNVATAT
-510 DKEVRSQDKLAKS
+510 DKEAKSQDNLAKS

-548 NILNKKQAD
+548 NILNKKQAETTKASKITK
-557 LAKAESKTP
+557 AKKNSTPKTG
-566 RTKLPSISKTKLPS
+566 I
-580 VGNTGN
+580 NTNGG
-586 LGFELLDYADAV
+586 LGFDLLNYADTA
-598 NKGVK
+598 NKGA
-603 DKNKDT
+603 KDT
-609 ETAFGNFIKRMKKLA
+609 ETAFENFIKRMKKLA

-645 KIHFKEVENK
+645 KIHFKEVEDK

-677 QIGTKFGDLINLI
+677 QIGRKLGDLINLI
-690 VHTINTFYDT
+690 VHTVNTFYDT
-700 IDFSAIGSK
+700 VDFSSIGSK
-709 IAEGLN
+709 LAEGLN
-715 SMFETIDWEGLGQ
+715 SAFETIDWEALGQ

-752 FGVHLSELVNSA
+752 FGVHLSELINSA
-764 FESIDFEAIESF
+764 FDSIDFEAIESF

-797 GAKGKE
+797 GAKGE
-803 FGQSVSRMI
+803 ELGQSVSRMI
-812 QGIEWDKLATN
+812 QGIKWDKLAVN

-844 DDNLSKITNAIKTFF
+844 DDNLSKITNAITTFF
-859 TKFFEEVKEKKLGKR
+859 RNFFEEVKEKKLGKR
-874 LAEIINKGVKILNDL
+874 LAEVINKGVKILNDL

-902 DDFITSLDW
+902 DDFITNLDW

-935 IMRGVFK
+935 VMRGVFK

-988 NYTSY
+988 TYTSY

-1025 GTNIETPLSTMVQA
+1025 GTNIETPLSTMIQA

>member
-22 KLTSKLEN
+22 KITKKLEN
-30 KGIAVSLKV
+30 KKVAVRLKV

-51 QKKFSQN
+51 QKKFSQK

-80 QKKFTNP
+80 QKKFTKP
-87 VNVPLSVTEGQV
+87 INVPLSVTQGQV
-99 NKIRNQIQR
+99 NKLRNQIQK
-108 ASQKP
+108 ASNKP
-113 ITVSVQANTESLRRV
+113 IKVSVKADTESLKRV
-128 REQISGLGSQQQRSG
+128 KEQISGLGSQPTQQKLG
-143 SSSNVNAFSQLLSR
+143 SSSNINAFSQLLNK
-157 FTNLGKTSA
+157 FKDLGSKDA
-166 LSGITS
+166 LSGVLS
-172 SMGKI
+172 SVSKV
-177 AGPLAFITSGFSL
+177 AGPLGFITAGFGLFS
-190 VDKLSGNF
+190 KQGETF
-198 FKTTAKVAQTTISV
+198 FKTTAKVAQTTIDV
-212 ITKIANNIKKVVSVV
+212 VTKLANNIKKVVSVV

-238 NILSSTLARGLSL
+238 NILNSTLARGLSL
-251 AALVAVGKKCLE
+251 AALTALGKKCLE
-263 LSSDLVEVQNVVET
+263 LSSDLIEVQNVVDT
-277 TFGKSSNIINEFAES
+277 TFGKSSNIINEFAAN
-292 ALKNFGLTELQ
+292 ALRSFGLTELQ
-303 AKKYVSTLG
+303 AKKYASTLG
-312 AIAKASGESEDA
+312 AIAKASGESDDA
-324 TLQMSTNLTKL
+324 TLQMSTSLTKL
-335 TADVAS
+335 TADVVS

-386 QTSYSAMS
+386 KTAYSEMS

-424 SNQMRILQGQAQQL
+424 ANQLRVLQGQAQQL

-452 VLSVVNVILGKAVAM
+452 VLTVVNAILSRAVAM

-475 GFDTKTITESQSGTS
+475 GFDTDTINASQSGASDTS
-490 EKSSPSVA
+490 
-498 TATNSPNVATAT
+498 SPNVATAT
-510 DKEVRSQDKLAKS
+510 DKEVKSQDNLAKS
-523 TKKATAEK
+523 TKKATTEK

-548 NILNKKQAD
+548 NILNKKQAES
-557 LAKAESKTP
+557 AKASKGTG
-566 RTKLPSISKTKLPS
+566 TKKSSNLNTAGTS
-580 VGNTGN
+580 VGGA
-586 LGFELLDYADAV
+586 LSFDLLDYADV
-598 NKGVK
+598 TNKGVK
-603 DKNKDT
+603 DKDKET
-609 ETAFGNFIKRMKKLA
+609 ETEFGNFIKRMKKLA

-639 INGLVS
+639 VNGLVS
-645 KIHFKEVENK
+645 KIHFKEVEGK
-655 FTKFS
+655 FTKFA
-660 NKIGRV
+660 NNIGRV
-666 INGFVRNLNTA
+666 INGFVRNLKTA
-677 QIGTKFGDLINLI
+677 QIGRKLGDLINLI
-690 VHTINTFYDT
+690 IHTINTFYET

-709 IAEGLN
+709 TAEALN
-715 SMFETIDWEGLGQ
+715 SMFETIDWEALGQ

-733 FNSIFRFLA
+733 INSIFRFLA
-742 GFAETFDWLS
+742 GFVETFDWVS

-764 FESIDFEAIESF
+764 FDSIDFEAVETF
-776 VVNGVNGITTA
+776 VIKGVNGITTA
-787 MWDVLFGTDW
+787 MWDVLYGTDW

-803 FGQSVSRMI
+803 LGQSVSRMI
-812 QGIEWDKLATN
+812 QGIKWDKVATN
-823 LAHGLASLIDF
+823 LAHGLASLLDF

-844 DDNLSKITNAIKTFF
+844 DDNLSKITSAIKTFF

-874 LAEIINKGVKILNDL
+874 LAELINKGIKILGDL
-889 INEIPWEDIYDTI
+889 IDAIPWKDIYDTI

-911 VGILRNIANLW
+911 VGILRNIAHLW
-922 SAKKSILINAGMS
+922 LGKKSILQNAGLS
-935 IMRGVFK
+935 ILKGVFK
-942 SIKDSIG
+942 AIMDSIG
-949 EEIDKLTNK
+949 AEIDKLTNK
-958 IYNGVIDGLNS
+958 IYYGIIDGLNS

-977 HSGGGTSIDDK
+977 SGGGGTSIDD
-988 NYTSY
+988 SSS
-993 RKSAPMSI
+993 RKSKSYAPMSV

-1062 NELTSEELI
+1062 NELTNEELI
-1071 RKQEIERYRSNG
+1071 RKQDIERYRSNG

>member
-22 KLTSKLEN
+22 KITNKLEN
-30 KGIAVSLKV
+30 NKIAVSLKV
-39 TNEELKNFRETI
+39 TNEELKSFRETI
-51 QKKFSQN
+51 QKKFSNKN
-58 NNRVSIGLT
+58 NSVSIGLT
-67 VKTTTVKELRKEI
+67 VKTTTVRELRKEI
-80 QKKFTNP
+80 QKKLNNP
-87 VNVPLSVTEGQV
+87 INVPLTVTQGQV
-99 NKIRNQIQR
+99 NKLRNQIQR
-108 ASQKP
+108 ASREP
-113 ITVSVQANTESLRRV
+113 VTISVQASTESLRRV
-128 REQISGLGSQQQRSG
+128 REQISSLGSQQQNSG

-157 FTNLGKTSA
+157 FTNLGGTGA

-177 AGPLAFITSGFSL
+177 AVPLGFITSGFGL
-190 VDKLSGNF
+190 VTKLGGNF
-198 FKTTAKVAQTTISV
+198 FKTTARVAETTISIV
-212 ITKIANNIKKVVSVV
+212 TKLANNIKKVVSVV

-238 NILSSTLARGLSL
+238 NILNSTLARGLSL
-251 AALVAVGKKCLE
+251 AALGAVGKKCLE

-277 TFGKSSNIINEFAES
+277 TFGKSSSIINEFAES

-409 LTDTQGDFNKTQASW
+409 LTDTQGDFNKTQAGW
-424 SNQMRILQGQAQQL
+424 ANQLRILQGQAQQL

-452 VLSVVNVILGKAVAM
+452 VLTVVNAILSKAVAM

-475 GFDTKTITESQSGTS
+475 GFDTKTITGSQSGTS
-490 EKSSPSVA
+490 EKSSPNVA
-498 TATNSPNVATAT
+498 TETNSPALASTT
-510 DKEVRSQDKLAKS
+510 DKEAKSQDNLAKS

-536 EREKELSSVHKL
+536 EREKELASVHKL
-548 NILNKKQAD
+548 NILNKKQAETTKAGTGTK
-557 LAKAESKTP
+557 AKKNSTPKTG
-566 RTKLPSISKTKLPS
+566 I
-580 VGNTGN
+580 NTNGG
-586 LGFELLDYADAV
+586 LGFDLLNYADVA
-598 NKGVK
+598 NKGA
-603 DKNKDT
+603 KDT
-609 ETAFGNFIKRMKKLA
+609 ETAFENFIKRMKKLA

-639 INGLVS
+639 VNGLFA
-645 KIHFKEVENK
+645 KLNFKKLEGK
-655 FTKFS
+655 FTKYA
-660 NKIGRV
+660 NNIGRF
-666 INGFVRNLNTA
+666 INGFVKNLKTSL
-677 QIGTKFGDLINLI
+677 IGAKLGDLINLI

-709 IAEGLN
+709 LAEGLN
-715 SMFETIDWEGLGQ
+715 SMFETIDWESLGQ

-752 FGVHLSELVNSA
+752 FGVHLSELINSA

-844 DDNLSKITNAIKTFF
+844 DDNLSKITNAITTFF
-859 TKFFEEVKEKKLGKR
+859 RNFFEEVKEKKLGKR

-889 INEIPWEDIYDTI
+889 INEIPWEDIYNTI
-902 DDFITSLDW
+902 DDFITNLDW

-922 SAKKSILINAGMS
+922 LAKKAILQNAGLSILK
-935 IMRGVFK
+935 GVFK
-942 SIKDSIG
+942 AIMDSIG

-958 IYNGVIDGLNS
+958 IYYGIIEGLNS
-969 LPFINIKT
+969 LPFINIET

-988 NYTSY
+988 TYSSY
-993 RKSAPMSI
+993 KKSAPMSI

-1025 GTNIETPLSTMVQA
+1025 GTNIETPLSTMIQA

>member
-30 KGIAVSLKV
+30 KGIAVKLTV

-51 QKKFSQN
+51 QKKFSNKN
-58 NNRVSIGLT
+58 NSVSIGLT
-67 VKTTTVKELRKEI
+67 VNTTTVKELRREI
-80 QKKFTNP
+80 QKKLTKPINI
-87 VNVPLSVTEGQV
+87 PLSVTEGQV

-108 ASQKP
+108 ASREP
-113 ITVSVQANTESLRRV
+113 ITVSVQASTESLRRV
-128 REQISGLGSQQQRSG
+128 REQISGLGSQQQGSG

-157 FTNLGKTSA
+157 FTNLGGTGA
-166 LSGITS
+166 LSGVTS
-172 SMGKI
+172 SIGKI
-177 AGPLAFITSGFSL
+177 AVPLGFITSGFSL
-190 VDKLSGNF
+190 VTKKGENF
-198 FKTTAKVAQTTISV
+198 FKTTAKVAQATVNV

-238 NILSSTLARGLSL
+238 NILNSTLARGLSL
-251 AALVAVGKKCLE
+251 TALVAVGKKGLE
-263 LSSDLVEVQNVVET
+263 LSSDLAEVQNVVET

-312 AIAKASGESEDA
+312 AIAKASGESDEA

-424 SNQMRILQGQAQQL
+424 ANQLRILQGQAQQL

-452 VLSVVNVILGKAVAM
+452 VLSVVNAVLSKAVAM

-490 EKSSPSVA
+490 EKSLPNVA
-498 TATNSPNVATAT
+498 TATDSPNVATAT
-510 DKEVRSQDKLAKS
+510 DKEAKSQDNLAKS

-536 EREKELSSVHKL
+536 EREKELASVHKL
-548 NILNKKQAD
+548 NILNKKQAEST
-557 LAKAESKTP
+557 KASKGTKANKNSTP
-566 RTKLPSISKTKLPS
+566 KSGI
-580 VGNTGN
+580 NTNGG
-586 LGFELLDYADAV
+586 LGFDLLNYADTA

-603 DKNKDT
+603 DK
-609 ETAFGNFIKRMKKLA
+609 ETAFENFIKRMKKLA

-645 KIHFKEVENK
+645 KIHFKEVEDK
-655 FTKFS
+655 FIKFS
-660 NKIGRV
+660 NKIGRI

-677 QIGTKFGDLINLI
+677 QIGRKLGDLINLI
-690 VHTINTFYDT
+690 IHTVNTFYNT
-700 IDFSAIGSK
+700 VDFSAIGSK
-709 IAEGLN
+709 LAEGLN
-715 SMFETIDWEGLGQ
+715 SAFETIDWEALGQ

-752 FGVHLSELVNSA
+752 FGVHLSELINSA

-797 GAKGKE
+797 GAKGE
-803 FGQSVSRMI
+803 ELGQSVSRMI
-812 QGIEWDKLATN
+812 QGIKWDKLAVN

-844 DDNLSKITNAIKTFF
+844 DDNLSKITNAITTFF
-859 TKFFEEVKEKKLGKR
+859 RNFFEEVKEKKLGKR
-874 LAEIINKGVKILNDL
+874 LAEVINKGVKILNDL
-889 INEIPWEDIYDTI
+889 INEIPWEDIYNTI
-902 DDFITSLDW
+902 DDFITNLDW

-922 SAKKSILINAGMS
+922 LAKKSILQNAGLS
-935 IMRGVFK
+935 VLKGVFK
-942 SIKDSIG
+942 AIMDSIG

-958 IYNGVIDGLNS
+958 IYYGVIDGLNS

-988 NYTSY
+988 TYTSY

-1025 GTNIETPLSTMVQA
+1025 GTNIETPLSTMIQA
-1039 FKSALSD
+1039 FKSALGD

>member
-30 KGIAVSLKV
+30 KGVAVKLTV

-51 QKKFSQN
+51 QKKFSN
-58 NNRVSIGLT
+58 KNNRVSIGLT
-67 VKTTTVKELRKEI
+67 VNTTTVKELRKEI
-80 QKKFTNP
+80 QKKLTKP
-87 VNVPLSVTEGQV
+87 INVPLSVTEGQV

-128 REQISGLGSQQQRSG
+128 REQISNLGSQQQSSG
-143 SSSNVNAFSQLLSR
+143 SNSNVNAFSQLLSR
-157 FTNLGKTSA
+157 FTNLGGTGA

-172 SMGKI
+172 SIGKV
-177 AGPLAFITSGFSL
+177 AVPLGFITSGFSL
-190 VDKLSGNF
+190 VTKKGENF

-212 ITKIANNIKKVVSVV
+212 ITKIADNIKKVVSVV

-238 NILSSTLARGLSL
+238 NVLNSTLASGLSL
-251 AALVAVGKKCLE
+251 AALVAVSKKCLE
-263 LSSDLVEVQNVVET
+263 LSSNLAEVQNVVDT

-312 AIAKASGESEDA
+312 AIAKASGESEEA

-424 SNQMRILQGQAQQL
+424 ANQLRILQGQAQQL

-452 VLSVVNVILGKAVAM
+452 VLSVVNAILGKAVAM

-475 GFDTKTITESQSGTS
+475 GFDTKTITESQSKTS
-490 EKSSPSVA
+490 EKSSPNVA
-498 TATNSPNVATAT
+498 TETDLPNVATAT
-510 DKEVRSQDKLAKS
+510 DKEAKSQDNLAKS

-548 NILNKKQAD
+548 NILNKKQAESTKASKGTK
-557 LAKAESKTP
+557 AKKNSTP
-566 RTKLPSISKTKLPS
+566 KSGI
-580 VGNTGN
+580 NTNGD
-586 LGFELLDYADAV
+586 LGFDLLNYADAV

-609 ETAFGNFIKRMKKLA
+609 ETAFGNFINRMKKLA
-624 KEGQFE
+624 KEGQFD

-639 INGLVS
+639 VNGLFA
-645 KIHFKEVENK
+645 KINFKKLEGK
-655 FTKFS
+655 FTKYA
-660 NKIGRV
+660 NNIGRV
-666 INGFVRNLNTA
+666 INGFVRNLDTA
-677 QIGTKFGDLINLI
+677 LIGRKLGDLLNLI
-690 VHTINTFYDT
+690 IHTINTFYDT
-700 IDFSAIGSK
+700 VDFSAIGSK
-709 IAEGLN
+709 LAEGLN

-733 FNSIFRFLA
+733 FNYIFRFLA

-752 FGVHLSELVNSA
+752 FGVHLSELINSA

-797 GAKGKE
+797 GAKGE
-803 FGQSVSRMI
+803 ELGQSVSRMI
-812 QGIEWDKLATN
+812 QGIKWDKLAVN

-844 DDNLSKITNAIKTFF
+844 DDNLSKITNAITTFF
-859 TKFFEEVKEKKLGKR
+859 RNFFEEVKEKKLGKR
-874 LAEIINKGVKILNDL
+874 LAELINKGVKILNDL

-902 DDFITSLDW
+902 DDFITNLDW

-935 IMRGVFK
+935 IMRSIFK

-958 IYNGVIDGLNS
+958 IYYGVIDGLNS

-988 NYTSY
+988 TYTSY
-993 RKSAPMSI
+993 KKSAPMSI

-1025 GTNIETPLSTMVQA
+1025 GTNIETPLSTMIQA
-1039 FKSALSD
+1039 FKSALGD

>member
-7 IPVEINLKTKKEDFD
+7 IPIEINLKTKKEDFD
-22 KLTSKLEN
+22 KLTRKLES
-30 KGIAVSLKV
+30 KGIDVKLTV

-51 QKKFSQN
+51 QKKFSQKN
-58 NNRVSIGLT
+58 NSVSIGLT
-67 VKTTTVKELRKEI
+67 VKTTTVKELIKEI
-80 QKKFTNP
+80 QKKFTKPINIP
-87 VNVPLSVTEGQV
+87 ISVKDNQV
-99 NKIRNQIQR
+99 NKLRNQIQR
-108 ASQKP
+108 ASREP

-128 REQISGLGSQQQRSG
+128 REQISGLGSQQQMSS
-143 SSSNVNAFSQLLSR
+143 SSSNVNAFSKLLSR
-157 FTNLGKTSA
+157 FTNLGETGA

-172 SMGKI
+172 SIGKI
-177 AGPLAFITSGFSL
+177 AGPVGFITSGFSL
-190 VDKLSGNF
+190 ITKLGENF
-198 FKTTAKVAQTTISV
+198 FKTTGKVAQTTISV
-212 ITKIANNIKKVVSVV
+212 ITKIANSIKKVVSVV
-227 GGAVNN
+227 GGAINN

-238 NILSSTLARGLSL
+238 NVLNSTLARGLSL
-251 AALVAVGKKCLE
+251 AALVSVSKKCLE

-312 AIAKASGESEDA
+312 AIAKASGESDEA

-386 QTSYSAMS
+386 KTAYSEMS

-424 SNQMRILQGQAQQL
+424 ANQLRVLQGQAQQL

-452 VLSVVNVILGKAVAM
+452 VLTVVNAIFGKAVAM
-467 GNVLAKAF
+467 GNILAKAF

-490 EKSSPSVA
+490 EKSL
-498 TATNSPNVATAT
+498 PNVATAT
-510 DKEVRSQDKLAKS
+510 DKEAKSQDNLAKS

-536 EREKELSSVHKL
+536 EREKELASVHKL
-548 NILNKKQAD
+548 NILNKKQAEITKAGTG
-557 LAKAESKTP
+557 AKKSSTP
-566 RTKLPSISKTKLPS
+566 T
-580 VGNTGN
+580 TGLN
-586 LGFELLDYADAV
+586 VNDGLGFDLLNYADVA
-598 NKGVK
+598 NKSA
-603 DKNKDT
+603 KDT
-609 ETAFGNFIKRMKKLA
+609 ETAFENFINRMKKLA
-624 KEGQFE
+624 KDGQFE

-645 KIHFKEVENK
+645 KIHFKEVEDK
-655 FTKFS
+655 TTKFF
-660 NKIGRV
+660 NKLGRV

-709 IAEGLN
+709 IADGLN
-715 SMFETIDWEGLGQ
+715 SMFETIDWEALGQ
-728 FLLNK
+728 FILNK

-742 GFAETFDWLS
+742 GFVETFDWVS
-752 FGVHLSELVNSA
+752 FGVHLSELINSA
-764 FESIDFEAIESF
+764 FDNIDFEAIESF
-776 VVNGVNGITTA
+776 VINGVNGITNT

-797 GAKGKE
+797 GAKGE
-803 FGQSVSRMI
+803 ELGQSISQMI
-812 QGIEWDKLATN
+812 QGIKWDKLATN

-844 DDNLSKITNAIKTFF
+844 DDNLSKITNAITTFF

-874 LAEIINKGVKILNDL
+874 LAELINKGVNILNDL
-889 INEIPWEDIYDTI
+889 INAIPWKDIYDTI
-902 DDFITSLDW
+902 DELITNLDW
-911 VGILRNIANLW
+911 VGILRDIAYLW
-922 SAKKSILINAGMS
+922 SAKKSILINAAIS
-935 IMRGVFK
+935 IMKGVFK
-942 SIKDSIG
+942 SIIDSVG

-958 IYNGVIDGLNS
+958 IYYGVIDGLNS

-977 HSGGGTSIDDK
+977 GGGGGTSIDEKTYK
-988 NYTSY
+988 NY
-993 RKSAPMSI
+993 KNSAPMSV

-1025 GTNIETPLSTMVQA
+1025 GTNIETPLSTMIQA

>member
-22 KLTSKLEN
+22 KLTSKIEN
-30 KGIAVSLKV
+30 KGIAVKLNV

-51 QKKFSQN
+51 HKKFSDKN
-58 NNRVSIGLT
+58 NKVSIGLT
-67 VKTTTVKELRKEI
+67 VKTTTVRELRKEI
-80 QKKFTNP
+80 QKKFTKP
-87 VNVPLSVTEGQV
+87 VNVPLSIKEGQV
-99 NKIRNQIQR
+99 NKIRNQIQK
-108 ASQKP
+108 ASREP
-113 ITVSVQANTESLRRV
+113 VTVSVQASTESLRRV
-128 REQISGLGSQQQRSG
+128 REQISNLGSQQQRSG

-157 FTNLGKTSA
+157 FTNLGGTGA

-172 SMGKI
+172 SMGKV
-177 AGPLAFITSGFSL
+177 AGPLAFITSGFDL
-190 VDKLSGNF
+190 VTRLSGNF
-198 FKTTAKVAQTTISV
+198 FKTTARVAQTTINV

-263 LSSDLVEVQNVVET
+263 LSSDLAEVQNVVET
-277 TFGKSSNIINEFAES
+277 TFGKSSNIINEFAS
-292 ALKNFGLTELQ
+292 NALKNFGLTELQ

-386 QTSYSAMS
+386 KTSYSAMS

-424 SNQMRILQGQAQQL
+424 ANQLRVLQGQAQQL

-452 VLSVVNVILGKAVAM
+452 VLSVVNAIFGKAVAM

-475 GFDTKTITESQSGTS
+475 GFDTKAITASQSGTS
-490 EKSSPSVA
+490 EKSSPNVA
-498 TATNSPNVATAT
+498 TVTDSPNLATAT
-510 DKEVRSQDKLAKS
+510 DKEAKSQDNLANS

-536 EREKELSSVHKL
+536 EREKELASVHKL
-548 NILNKKQAD
+548 NILNKKQAETTKASTGTK
-557 LAKAESKTP
+557 AKKN
-566 RTKLPSISKTKLPS
+566 SIPTSGLN
-580 VGNTGN
+580 VNGG
-586 LGFELLDYADAV
+586 LGFDLLNYADVA
-598 NKGVK
+598 NKG
-603 DKNKDT
+603 NKDT
-609 ETAFGNFIKRMKKLA
+609 ETAFENFINRMKKLA

-645 KIHFKEVENK
+645 KIHFKDVEDK
-655 FTKFS
+655 TTKFF

-677 QIGTKFGDLINLI
+677 QIGRKLGDLINLI
-690 VHTINTFYDT
+690 IHTINTFYDT
-700 IDFSAIGSK
+700 VDFSAIGSK
-709 IAEGLN
+709 LADGLN

-752 FGVHLSELVNSA
+752 FGVHLSELINSA

-776 VVNGVNGITTA
+776 VVNGVNGITDA

-797 GAKGKE
+797 GAKGE
-803 FGQSVSRMI
+803 ELGQSVSRMI

-844 DDNLSKITNAIKTFF
+844 DDNLSKITNAITTFF

-874 LAEIINKGVKILNDL
+874 LAELINKGVKILNDL
-889 INEIPWEDIYDTI
+889 INDIPWEDIYDTI
-902 DDFITSLDW
+902 DDFITNLDW

-922 SAKKSILINAGMS
+922 SAKKSILINAGLS

-942 SIKDSIG
+942 SIIDSIG
-949 EEIDKLTNK
+949 EEIDKLTNN
-958 IYNGVIDGLNS
+958 IYYGVIDGLNS

-988 NYTSY
+988 TYTSY
-993 RKSAPMSI
+993 KKSAPMSI

-1025 GTNIETPLSTMVQA
+1025 GTNIETPLSTMIQA

>member
-30 KGIAVSLKV
+30 KGIAVKLTV

-51 QKKFSQN
+51 QKKFSN
-58 NNRVSIGLT
+58 KNNRVSIGLT
-67 VKTTTVKELRKEI
+67 VNTTTVKELRKEI
-80 QKKFTNP
+80 QKKLTKPINI
-87 VNVPLSVTEGQV
+87 PLSVTEGQV

-128 REQISGLGSQQQRSG
+128 REQISSLGSQQQGSG

-157 FTNLGKTSA
+157 FTSLGGKGA

-172 SMGKI
+172 SIGKV
-177 AGPLAFITSGFSL
+177 AVPLGFITSGFSL
-190 VDKLSGNF
+190 VTKKGENF
-198 FKTTAKVAQTTISV
+198 FKTTAKVAQATVNV
-212 ITKIANNIKKVVSVV
+212 ITRIANNIKKVVSVV

-238 NILSSTLARGLSL
+238 NILNSTLASGLSL
-251 AALVAVGKKCLE
+251 AALVAVSKKCLE
-263 LSSDLVEVQNVVET
+263 LSSDLAEVQNVVDT

-424 SNQMRILQGQAQQL
+424 ANQLRILQGQAQQL

-452 VLSVVNVILGKAVAM
+452 VLSVVNAILGKAVAM

-498 TATNSPNVATAT
+498 TATDSPNVATAI
-510 DKEVRSQDKLAKS
+510 DKEAKSQDNLAKS

-536 EREKELSSVHKL
+536 EREKELASVHKL
-548 NILNKKQAD
+548 NILNKKQAESTKASKGTK
-557 LAKAESKTP
+557 AKKNSTP
-566 RTKLPSISKTKLPS
+566 KSGI
-580 VGNTGN
+580 NTNSG
-586 LGFELLDYADAV
+586 LGFDLLNYADTA
-598 NKGVK
+598 NKGA
-603 DKNKDT
+603 KDT

-639 INGLVS
+639 VNGLFA
-645 KIHFKEVENK
+645 KINFKKLEGK
-655 FTKFS
+655 FTKYA
-660 NKIGRV
+660 NNIGRV
-666 INGFVRNLNTA
+666 INGFVRNLDTA
-677 QIGTKFGDLINLI
+677 LIGRKLGDLINLI
-690 VHTINTFYDT
+690 VHTVNTFYDT
-700 IDFSAIGSK
+700 VDFSAIGSK
-709 IAEGLN
+709 LAEGLN
-715 SMFETIDWEGLGQ
+715 SAFETIDWEALGQ

-752 FGVHLSELVNSA
+752 FGVHLSELINSA
-764 FESIDFEAIESF
+764 FDSIDFEAIESF
-776 VVNGVNGITTA
+776 VVNGVNGITNA

-797 GAKGKE
+797 GAKGE
-803 FGQSVSRMI
+803 ELGQSVSRMI
-812 QGIEWDKLATN
+812 QGIKWDKLAVN

-874 LAEIINKGVKILNDL
+874 LAELINKGVKILNDL
-889 INEIPWEDIYDTI
+889 IDEIPWEDIYDTI
-902 DDFITSLDW
+902 DDLITNLDW
-911 VGILRNIANLW
+911 VGILRNIKNLW
-922 SAKKSILINAGMS
+922 LAKKSILINAGMS
-935 IMRGVFK
+935 IMRSVFK

-988 NYTSY
+988 TYTSY
-993 RKSAPMSI
+993 KKSAPMSI

>member
-51 QKKFSQN
+51 QKKFSQKN
-58 NNRVSIGLT
+58 NSVSIGLT
-67 VKTTTVKELRKEI
+67 VKTTTVRELRKEI
-80 QKKFTNP
+80 QKKLANP
-87 VNVPLSVTEGQV
+87 VNIPLTVTQGQV

-108 ASQKP
+108 ASREP
-113 ITVSVQANTESLRRV
+113 ITVSVQASTESLRRV
-128 REQISGLGSQQQRSG
+128 REQIADLGSQQQVSG

-157 FTNLGKTSA
+157 FTNLGGKGA

-190 VDKLSGNF
+190 VTNRGENF
-198 FKTTAKVAQTTISV
+198 FKTTARVAQTTISV
-212 ITKIANNIKKVVSVV
+212 ITKIASNIKKVVSVV
-227 GGAVNN
+227 GGAVDN

-238 NILSSTLARGLSL
+238 NVLNSTLARGLSL

-490 EKSSPSVA
+490 EKSSPNVA
-498 TATNSPNVATAT
+498 TATDSPNVATAT
-510 DKEVRSQDKLAKS
+510 DKEAKSQDKLANS

-548 NILNKKQAD
+548 NILNKKRAD
-557 LAKAESKTP
+557 LAKVESKAP
-566 RTKLPSISKTKLPS
+566 KTKLPSISKTKLPS
-580 VGNTGN
+580 AGN
-586 LGFELLDYADAV
+586 LGFDLLDYA
-598 NKGVK
+598 NETSKGTEK
-603 DKNKDT
+603 AET
-609 ETAFGNFIKRMKKLA
+609 ETAFGNFINRMKKLA

-645 KIHFKEVENK
+645 KIHFKEVEDK
-655 FTKFS
+655 TTKFF

-677 QIGTKFGDLINLI
+677 QIGTKLGDLINLI

-700 IDFSAIGSK
+700 IDFSDIGSK

-752 FGVHLSELVNSA
+752 FGVHLSELINSA

-803 FGQSVSRMI
+803 FGQSVSLMI

-844 DDNLSKITNAIKTFF
+844 DDNLSKITNAITTFF

-874 LAEIINKGVKILNDL
+874 LAELINKGVKILNDL
-889 INEIPWEDIYDTI
+889 INEIPWEDIYNTI
-902 DDFITSLDW
+902 DDFITNLDW

-958 IYNGVIDGLNS
+958 IYYGIIDGLNA
-969 LPFINIKT
+969 LPFINIET
-977 HSGGGTSIDDK
+977 HSGGGTSIDD
-988 NYTSY
+988 SY
-993 RKSAPMSI
+993 SRKSKSYAPMSI

-1025 GTNIETPLSTMVQA
+1025 GTNIETPLSTMIQA
-1039 FKSALSD
+1039 FKSALND

>member
-7 IPVEINLKTKKEDFD
+7 IPVEINLKTKSEDFD
-22 KLTSKLEN
+22 KIVN
-30 KGIAVSLKV
+30 KIKNKEIGVSIAV

-51 QKKFSQN
+51 QKKFSN
-58 NNRVSIGLT
+58 KNNRVSIGLT
-67 VKTTTVKELRKEI
+67 VNTTTVKELRKKI
-80 QKKFTNP
+80 QKKLTKPINI
-87 VNVPLSVTEGQV
+87 PLSVTDGQV

-113 ITVSVQANTESLRRV
+113 ITVSVQANIESLRRV
-128 REQISGLGSQQQRSG
+128 REQISSLGSQQQGSS

-157 FTNLGKTSA
+157 FTNLGGKGA

-172 SMGKI
+172 SISKV
-177 AGPLAFITSGFSL
+177 AVPLGFITSGFSL
-190 VDKLSGNF
+190 VTKRGENF
-198 FKTTAKVAQTTISV
+198 FKTTAKVAQATVSV

-233 IKSKF
+233 INSKF
-238 NILSSTLARGLSL
+238 NILNSTLARGLSL
-251 AALVAVGKKCLE
+251 TALVAVGKKCLE
-263 LSSDLVEVQNVVET
+263 LSSDLAEVQNVVDT

-424 SNQMRILQGQAQQL
+424 ANQLRILQGQAQQL

-452 VLSVVNVILGKAVAM
+452 VLSVVNAILGKAVAM

-475 GFDTKTITESQSGTS
+475 GFDTKTLTESQSGTS
-490 EKSSPSVA
+490 EKSSPNVA
-498 TATNSPNVATAT
+498 TATDSPNVATAT
-510 DKEVRSQDKLAKS
+510 DKEAKSQDILAKS

-536 EREKELSSVHKL
+536 EREKELASVHKL
-548 NILNKKQAD
+548 NILNKKQAETTKASKGTK
-557 LAKAESKTP
+557 AKKNSTP
-566 RTKLPSISKTKLPS
+566 KSGI
-580 VGNTGN
+580 NTN
-586 LGFELLDYADAV
+586 DKLGFDLLNYADIA
-598 NKGVK
+598 NKGA
-603 DKNKDT
+603 KDT
-609 ETAFGNFIKRMKKLA
+609 ETAFENFIKRMKKLA
-624 KEGQFE
+624 KDGQYE

-639 INGLVS
+639 VNVLFS
-645 KIHFKEVENK
+645 KIHFKETEDK

-677 QIGTKFGDLINLI
+677 QIGRKLGDLLNLI
-690 VHTINTFYDT
+690 IHTVNTFYDT
-700 IDFSAIGSK
+700 VDFSAIGSK
-709 IAEGLN
+709 LAEGLN
-715 SMFETIDWEGLGQ
+715 SMFETIDWEALGQ

-752 FGVHLSELVNSA
+752 FGVHLSELINSA
-764 FESIDFEAIESF
+764 FDSIDFEAIESF
-776 VVNGVNGITTA
+776 VVNGVNGITDA
-787 MWDVLFGTDW
+787 IWDVLFGTDW
-797 GAKGKE
+797 GARGKE
-803 FGQSVSRMI
+803 LGQSISRMI
-812 QGIEWDKLATN
+812 QGIKWDDIATN
-823 LAHGLASLIDF
+823 LAHGLASLLDF

-844 DDNLSKITNAIKTFF
+844 DDNLSKITNAITTFF
-859 TKFFEEVKEKKLGKR
+859 TKFFEEVKDKKLGKR
-874 LAEIINKGVKILNDL
+874 LAELINKGVKILNDL
-889 INEIPWEDIYDTI
+889 ITEIPWKDIYDTI
-902 DDFITSLDW
+902 DDFITNLDW
-911 VGILRNIANLW
+911 AGILRNIAHLLL
-922 SAKKSILINAGMS
+922 AKKAILINAGLS
-935 IMRGVFK
+935 IMKGVFK
-942 SIKDSIG
+942 SIIDSIG

-958 IYNGVIDGLNS
+958 IYYGLIDGLNS

-977 HSGGGTSIDDK
+977 SGGGGTSIDG
-988 NYTSY
+988 SY
-993 RKSAPMSI
+993 SRKSKSYAPLSV

-1025 GTNIETPLSTMVQA
+1025 GTNIETPLGTMVEA
-1039 FKSALSD
+1039 FKTALSD

>member
-30 KGIAVSLKV
+30 KGIAVKLTV

-51 QKKFSQN
+51 QKKFSNKN
-58 NNRVSIGLT
+58 NSVSIGLT
-67 VKTTTVKELRKEI
+67 VNTTTVKELRREI
-80 QKKFTNP
+80 QKKLTKPINI
-87 VNVPLSVTEGQV
+87 PLSVTEGQV

-108 ASQKP
+108 ASREP
-113 ITVSVQANTESLRRV
+113 ITVSVQASTESLRRV
-128 REQISGLGSQQQRSG
+128 REQISGLGSQQQGSG

-157 FTNLGKTSA
+157 FTNLGGTGA
-166 LSGITS
+166 LSGVTS
-172 SMGKI
+172 SIGKI
-177 AGPLAFITSGFSL
+177 AVPLGFITSGFSL
-190 VDKLSGNF
+190 VTKKGENF
-198 FKTTAKVAQTTISV
+198 FKTTAKVAQATVNV

-238 NILSSTLARGLSL
+238 NILNSTLARGLSL
-251 AALVAVGKKCLE
+251 TALVAVGKKGLE
-263 LSSDLVEVQNVVET
+263 LSSDLAEVQNVVET

-312 AIAKASGESEDA
+312 AIAKASGESDEA

-424 SNQMRILQGQAQQL
+424 ANQLRILQGQAQQL

-452 VLSVVNVILGKAVAM
+452 VLSVVNAVLSKAVAM

-490 EKSSPSVA
+490 EKSLPNVA
-498 TATNSPNVATAT
+498 TATDSPNVATAT
-510 DKEVRSQDKLAKS
+510 DKEAKSQDNLAKS

-536 EREKELSSVHKL
+536 EREKELASVHKL
-548 NILNKKQAD
+548 NILNKKQAEST
-557 LAKAESKTP
+557 KASKGTKANKNSTP
-566 RTKLPSISKTKLPS
+566 KSGI
-580 VGNTGN
+580 NTNGG
-586 LGFELLDYADAV
+586 LGFDLLNYADTA

-603 DKNKDT
+603 DK
-609 ETAFGNFIKRMKKLA
+609 ETAFENFIKRMKKLA

-645 KIHFKEVENK
+645 KIHFKEVEDK
-655 FTKFS
+655 FIKFS
-660 NKIGRV
+660 NKIGRI

-677 QIGTKFGDLINLI
+677 QIGRKLGDLINLI
-690 VHTINTFYDT
+690 IHTVNTFYNT
-700 IDFSAIGSK
+700 VDFSAIGSK
-709 IAEGLN
+709 LAEGLN
-715 SMFETIDWEGLGQ
+715 SAFETIDWEALGQ

-752 FGVHLSELVNSA
+752 FGVHLSELINSA

-797 GAKGKE
+797 GAKGE
-803 FGQSVSRMI
+803 ELGQSVSIMI
-812 QGIEWDKLATN
+812 QGIKWDKLAVN

-844 DDNLSKITNAIKTFF
+844 DDNLSKITNAITTFF
-859 TKFFEEVKEKKLGKR
+859 RNFFEEVKEKKLGKR
-874 LAEIINKGVKILNDL
+874 LAEVINKGVKILNDL
-889 INEIPWEDIYDTI
+889 INEIPWEDIYNTI
-902 DDFITSLDW
+902 DDFITNLDW

-922 SAKKSILINAGMS
+922 LAKKSILQNAGLS
-935 IMRGVFK
+935 VLKGVFK
-942 SIKDSIG
+942 AIMDSIG

-958 IYNGVIDGLNS
+958 IYYGVIDGLNS

-988 NYTSY
+988 TYTGY

-1025 GTNIETPLSTMVQA
+1025 GTNIETPLSTMIQA
-1039 FKSALSD
+1039 FKSALGD

>member
-30 KGIAVSLKV
+30 KGVAVKLNV

-51 QKKFSQN
+51 QKKFSN
-58 NNRVSIGLT
+58 KNNRVSIGLT
-67 VKTTTVKELRKEI
+67 VNTTTVKELRREI
-80 QKKFTNP
+80 QKKLTKPINI
-87 VNVPLSVTEGQV
+87 PLSVTDGQV
-99 NKIRNQIQR
+99 NKLRNQIQR
-108 ASQKP
+108 ASREP
-113 ITVSVQANTESLRRV
+113 VTVSVQASTESLRRV
-128 REQISGLGSQQQRSG
+128 REQISGLGSQQQSSG
-143 SSSNVNAFSQLLSR
+143 SSSNVNVFSQLLSR
-157 FTNLGKTSA
+157 FTNLGGTGA
-166 LSGITS
+166 LSGVTS
-172 SMGKI
+172 SIGKI
-177 AGPLAFITSGFSL
+177 AVPLGFITSGFSL
-190 VDKLSGNF
+190 VTKKGENF
-198 FKTTAKVAQTTISV
+198 FKTTAKVAQATVNV
-212 ITKIANNIKKVVSVV
+212 ITKIATNIKKVVSVV

-238 NILSSTLARGLSL
+238 NVLNSTLASGLSL
-251 AALVAVGKKCLE
+251 AALVAVSKKCLE
-263 LSSDLVEVQNVVET
+263 LSSNLAEVQNVVDT

-312 AIAKASGESEDA
+312 AIAKASGESEEA

-424 SNQMRILQGQAQQL
+424 ANQLRILQGQAQQL

-452 VLSVVNVILGKAVAM
+452 VLSVVNAILVKAVAM

-490 EKSSPSVA
+490 EKSLPNVA
-498 TATNSPNVATAT
+498 TATDSPNVATAT
-510 DKEVRSQDKLAKS
+510 DKEAKSQDNLAKS

-536 EREKELSSVHKL
+536 EREKELASVHKL
-548 NILNKKQAD
+548 NILNKKQSESTKASTGTK
-557 LAKAESKTP
+557 AKKNSTP
-566 RTKLPSISKTKLPS
+566 KSGI
-580 VGNTGN
+580 NTNGG
-586 LGFELLDYADAV
+586 LGFDLLNYADAV
-598 NKGVK
+598 NKGA
-603 DKNKDT
+603 KDT
-609 ETAFGNFIKRMKKLA
+609 ETAFENFIKRMKKLA

-645 KIHFKEVENK
+645 KIHFKEVEDK
-655 FTKFS
+655 FIKFS

-666 INGFVRNLNTA
+666 INGFVRNLDTA
-677 QIGTKFGDLINLI
+677 QIGRKLGDLINLI
-690 VHTINTFYDT
+690 VHTVNTFYET
-700 IDFSAIGSK
+700 VDFSAIGSK
-709 IAEGLN
+709 LAEGLN
-715 SMFETIDWEGLGQ
+715 SAFETIDWESLGQ

-752 FGVHLSELVNSA
+752 FGVHLSELINSA
-764 FESIDFEAIESF
+764 FDSIDFEAIESF
-776 VVNGVNGITTA
+776 VVNGVNGITNA

-797 GAKGKE
+797 GAKGE
-803 FGQSVSRMI
+803 ELGQSVSRMI
-812 QGIEWDKLATN
+812 QGIKWDKLATN

-844 DDNLSKITNAIKTFF
+844 DDNLSKITNAITTFF
-859 TKFFEEVKEKKLGKR
+859 RNFFEEAKEKKLGKR
-874 LAEIINKGVKILNDL
+874 LAELINKGVKILNDL

-902 DDFITSLDW
+902 DDFITNLDW
-911 VGILRNIANLW
+911 VGILRNIKELLL
-922 SAKKSILINAGMS
+922 AKKSILINAGMS
-935 IMRGVFK
+935 IMRSVFK

-988 NYTSY
+988 TYTSY

>member
-30 KGIAVSLKV
+30 KGIAVKLTV

-51 QKKFSQN
+51 QKKFSN
-58 NNRVSIGLT
+58 KNNRVSIGLT
-67 VKTTTVKELRKEI
+67 VNTTTVKELRREI
-80 QKKFTNP
+80 QKKLTKPINI
-87 VNVPLSVTEGQV
+87 PLSVTDGQV
-99 NKIRNQIQR
+99 NKLRNQIQR
-108 ASQKP
+108 ASREP
-113 ITVSVQANTESLRRV
+113 VTVSVQASTESLRRV
-128 REQISGLGSQQQRSG
+128 REQISGLGSQQQSSG

-157 FTNLGKTSA
+157 FTNLGGTGA
-166 LSGITS
+166 LSGVTS
-172 SMGKI
+172 SIGKI
-177 AGPLAFITSGFSL
+177 AVPLGFITSGFSL
-190 VDKLSGNF
+190 VTKKGENF
-198 FKTTAKVAQTTISV
+198 FKTTAKVAQATVNV

-238 NILSSTLARGLSL
+238 NILNSTLARGLSL
-251 AALVAVGKKCLE
+251 TALVAVGKKGLE
-263 LSSDLVEVQNVVET
+263 LSSDLAEVQNVVET

-312 AIAKASGESEDA
+312 AIAKASGESDEA

-399 ALRYNYIMQA
+399 ALRYNYILQA

-424 SNQMRILQGQAQQL
+424 ANQLRILQGQAQQL

-452 VLSVVNVILGKAVAM
+452 VLSVVNAILGKAVAM

-475 GFDTKTITESQSGTS
+475 GFDTKTITESQSGTN
-490 EKSSPSVA
+490 EKSSPNVA
-498 TATNSPNVATAT
+498 TVTDSPNVATAT
-510 DKEVRSQDKLAKS
+510 DKEAKSQDNLAKS

-531 KKQNK
+531 KRQNK
-536 EREKELSSVHKL
+536 EREKELASVHKL
-548 NILNKKQAD
+548 NILNKKQAEITKAGTGTK
-557 LAKAESKTP
+557 AKKSSAPKSG
-566 RTKLPSISKTKLPS
+566 I
-580 VGNTGN
+580 NTNGG
-586 LGFELLDYADAV
+586 LGFDLLNYADVA
-598 NKGVK
+598 NKGA
-603 DKNKDT
+603 KDT
-609 ETAFGNFIKRMKKLA
+609 ETAFENFIKRMKKLA

-645 KIHFKEVENK
+645 KIHFKEVEDK
-655 FTKFS
+655 FIKFS
-660 NKIGRV
+660 NKIGRI

-677 QIGTKFGDLINLI
+677 QIGRKLGDLINLI
-690 VHTINTFYDT
+690 IHTINTFYDT
-700 IDFSAIGSK
+700 VDFSAIGSK
-709 IAEGLN
+709 LAEGLN
-715 SMFETIDWEGLGQ
+715 SAFETIDWEALGQ

-752 FGVHLSELVNSA
+752 FGVHLSELINSA
-764 FESIDFEAIESF
+764 FDSIDFKAIESF
-776 VVNGVNGITTA
+776 VVNGVNGITNA

-797 GAKGKE
+797 GAKGE
-803 FGQSVSRMI
+803 ELGQSVSRMI
-812 QGIEWDKLATN
+812 QGIKWDKLAVN

-844 DDNLSKITNAIKTFF
+844 DDNLSKITNAITTFF
-859 TKFFEEVKEKKLGKR
+859 RNFFEEVKEKKLGKR
-874 LAEIINKGVKILNDL
+874 LAELINKGVKILNDL
-889 INEIPWEDIYDTI
+889 IDEIPWEDIYDTI
-902 DDFITSLDW
+902 DDFITNLDW
-911 VGILRNIANLW
+911 VGILRNIKNLW
-922 SAKKSILINAGMS
+922 LAKKSILINAGMS
-935 IMRGVFK
+935 IMRSVFK
-942 SIKDSIG
+942 SIMDSIG

-988 NYTSY
+988 TYTSY

-1025 GTNIETPLSTMVQA
+1025 GTNIETPLSTMIQA

>member
-22 KLTSKLEN
+22 KITNKLKNSEVAVKLT
-30 KGIAVSLKV
+30 V

-51 QKKFSQN
+51 QKKFSEK

-67 VKTTTVKELRKEI
+67 VKTTTVRELRKEI
-80 QKKFTNP
+80 QNKFTKP
-87 VNVPLSVTEGQV
+87 VNVPLSIAQGQV
-99 NKIRNQIQR
+99 NKLRNQIQR
-108 ASQKP
+108 ASREP
-113 ITVSVQANTESLRRV
+113 VTVSVQASTESLRRV
-128 REQISGLGSQQQRSG
+128 REQISGLGSQQQNSG

-157 FTNLGKTSA
+157 FTNLGGTSA

-172 SMGKI
+172 SIGKI
-177 AGPLAFITSGFSL
+177 AVPLGFITSGFGL
-190 VDKLSGNF
+190 VTKLGGNF
-198 FKTTAKVAQTTISV
+198 FKTTAKVAETTISIV
-212 ITKIANNIKKVVSVV
+212 TKLANNIKKVVSVV

-238 NILSSTLARGLSL
+238 NILNSTLARGLSL

-263 LSSDLVEVQNVVET
+263 LSSDLAEVQNVVET
-277 TFGKSSNIINEFAES
+277 TFGKSSNVINEFAES

-312 AIAKASGESEDA
+312 AIAKASGESDEA

-409 LTDTQGDFNKTQASW
+409 LTDTQGDFNKTQAGW
-424 SNQMRILQGQAQQL
+424 ANQLRILQGQAQQL

-452 VLSVVNVILGKAVAM
+452 VLTVVNAILSKAVAM

-475 GFDTKTITESQSGTS
+475 GFDTKTITGSQSGTS
-490 EKSSPSVA
+490 EKSSPNVA
-498 TATNSPNVATAT
+498 IATDSPNVATAT
-510 DKEVRSQDKLAKS
+510 DKEAKSQDNLAKS

-536 EREKELSSVHKL
+536 EREKELASVHKL
-548 NILNKKQAD
+548 NILNKKQAES
-557 LAKAESKTP
+557 AKTSTGTKAKKNSTPKTGINTNAE
-566 RTKLPSISKTKLPS
+566 
-580 VGNTGN
+580 
-586 LGFELLDYADAV
+586 LGFDLLNYADIAD
-598 NKGVK
+598 KGA
-603 DKNKDT
+603 KDT
-609 ETAFGNFIKRMKKLA
+609 ETAFENFIKRMKKLA
-624 KEGQFE
+624 KDGQFE

-639 INGLVS
+639 VNGLVS
-645 KIHFKEVENK
+645 KIHFKEVEDR
-655 FTKFS
+655 FIKFS

-709 IAEGLN
+709 LAEGLN

-752 FGVHLSELVNSA
+752 FGVHLSELINSA

-844 DDNLSKITNAIKTFF
+844 DDNLSKITNAITTFF
-859 TKFFEEVKEKKLGKR
+859 RNFFEEVKEKKLGKR
-874 LAEIINKGVKILNDL
+874 LAELINKGVKILNDL
-889 INEIPWEDIYDTI
+889 IDEIPWEDIYNTI
-902 DDFITSLDW
+902 DDFITNLDW

-922 SAKKSILINAGMS
+922 LAKKAILQNAGLSILKS
-935 IMRGVFK
+935 VFK
-942 SIKDSIG
+942 SIMDSVG
-949 EEIDKLTNK
+949 AEIDKLTNK
-958 IYNGVIDGLNS
+958 IYNGIIDGLNA

-988 NYTSY
+988 TYSSY
-993 RKSAPMSI
+993 KKSAPMSI

-1025 GTNIETPLSTMVQA
+1025 GTNIETPLSTMIQA

>member
-30 KGIAVSLKV
+30 KGIAVKLTV

-51 QKKFSQN
+51 QKKFSNKN
-58 NNRVSIGLT
+58 NSVSIGLT
-67 VKTTTVKELRKEI
+67 VNTTTVKELRREI
-80 QKKFTNP
+80 QKKLTKPINI
-87 VNVPLSVTEGQV
+87 PLSVTEGQV

-108 ASQKP
+108 ASREP
-113 ITVSVQANTESLRRV
+113 ITVSVQASTESLRRV
-128 REQISGLGSQQQRSG
+128 REQISGLGSQQQSSG

-157 FTNLGKTSA
+157 FTNLGGTGA
-166 LSGITS
+166 LSGVTS
-172 SMGKI
+172 SIGKI
-177 AGPLAFITSGFSL
+177 AVPLGFITSGFSL
-190 VDKLSGNF
+190 VTKKGENF
-198 FKTTAKVAQTTISV
+198 FKTTAKVAQATVNV
-212 ITKIANNIKKVVSVV
+212 ITKIANNIKRVVSVV

-238 NILSSTLARGLSL
+238 NILNSTLARGLSL
-251 AALVAVGKKCLE
+251 TALVAVGKKGLE
-263 LSSDLVEVQNVVET
+263 LSSDLAEVQNVVET

-312 AIAKASGESEDA
+312 AIAKASGESDEA

-424 SNQMRILQGQAQQL
+424 ANQLRILQGQAQQL

-452 VLSVVNVILGKAVAM
+452 VLSVVNAILGKAVAM

-490 EKSSPSVA
+490 EKSSPNVA
-498 TATNSPNVATAT
+498 TATDSPNVATAT
-510 DKEVRSQDKLAKS
+510 DKEAKSQDNLAKS

-536 EREKELSSVHKL
+536 EREKELASVHKL
-548 NILNKKQAD
+548 NILNKKQAESTKASKGTK
-557 LAKAESKTP
+557 AKKTSTP
-566 RTKLPSISKTKLPS
+566 KSGI
-580 VGNTGN
+580 NTNGG
-586 LGFELLDYADAV
+586 LGFDLLNYADAV

-624 KEGQFE
+624 KDGQFE

-645 KIHFKEVENK
+645 KIHFKDVEDK
-655 FTKFS
+655 FTKFF

-666 INGFVRNLNTA
+666 INGFVRNLDTA
-677 QIGTKFGDLINLI
+677 QIGRKLGDLINLI
-690 VHTINTFYDT
+690 VHTVNTFYDT
-700 IDFSAIGSK
+700 VDFSAIGSK
-709 IAEGLN
+709 LAEGLN
-715 SMFETIDWEGLGQ
+715 SAFETIDWEALGQ

-752 FGVHLSELVNSA
+752 FGVHLSELINSA
-764 FESIDFEAIESF
+764 FDSIDFAAIESF

-797 GAKGKE
+797 GAKGE
-803 FGQSVSRMI
+803 ELGQSVSRMI
-812 QGIEWDKLATN
+812 QGIKWDKLAVN

-844 DDNLSKITNAIKTFF
+844 DDNLSKITNAITTFF
-859 TKFFEEVKEKKLGKR
+859 RNFFEEIKEKKLGKR
-874 LAEIINKGVKILNDL
+874 LSELINKGVKILNDL
-889 INEIPWEDIYDTI
+889 INEIPWEDIYNTI
-902 DDFITSLDW
+902 DDFITNLDW

-942 SIKDSIG
+942 SIIDSIG

-958 IYNGVIDGLNS
+958 IYYGVIDGLNS

-988 NYTSY
+988 TYTSY

-1025 GTNIETPLSTMVQA
+1025 GTNIETPLSTMIQA
-1039 FKSALSD
+1039 FKSALGD

>member
-30 KGIAVSLKV
+30 KGIAVKLNV
-39 TNEELKNFRETI
+39 TNEELKDFRETI
-51 QKKFSQN
+51 QKKFSN
-58 NNRVSIGLT
+58 KNNRVSIGLT
-67 VKTTTVKELRKEI
+67 VNTTTVKELRKEI
-80 QKKFTNP
+80 KRKLTKPINI
-87 VNVPLSVTEGQV
+87 PLSVTEGQV

-128 REQISGLGSQQQRSG
+128 REQISSLGSQQQRSG

-157 FTNLGKTSA
+157 FTNLGGNSA

-172 SMGKI
+172 SIGKV
-177 AGPLAFITSGFSL
+177 AVPLGFITSGFSL
-190 VDKLSGNF
+190 VTKRGENF
-198 FKTTAKVAQTTISV
+198 FKTTAKVAQATVNV

-238 NILSSTLARGLSL
+238 NILNSTLASGLSL
-251 AALVAVGKKCLE
+251 AALVAVSKKCLE
-263 LSSDLVEVQNVVET
+263 LSSDLAEVQNVVET

-312 AIAKASGESEDA
+312 AIAKASGESDEA

-424 SNQMRILQGQAQQL
+424 ANQLRILQGQAQQL

-452 VLSVVNVILGKAVAM
+452 VLSVVNAIFGKAVAM

-490 EKSSPSVA
+490 EKSSPNVA
-498 TATNSPNVATAT
+498 TATDSPNVATAT
-510 DKEVRSQDKLAKS
+510 DKEAKSQDNLAKS

-536 EREKELSSVHKL
+536 EREKELASVHKL
-548 NILNKKQAD
+548 NILNKKQAETKKASKGTK
-557 LAKAESKTP
+557 AKKNSTP
-566 RTKLPSISKTKLPS
+566 KSGI
-580 VGNTGN
+580 NTNGG
-586 LGFELLDYADAV
+586 LGFDLLNYADTA
-598 NKGVK
+598 NKGA
-603 DKNKDT
+603 KDT
-609 ETAFGNFIKRMKKLA
+609 ETAFENFIKRMKKLA

-639 INGLVS
+639 VNGLFA
-645 KIHFKEVENK
+645 KINFKKLEGK
-655 FTKFS
+655 FTKYA
-660 NKIGRV
+660 NNIGRV

-677 QIGTKFGDLINLI
+677 QIGRKLGDLINLI
-690 VHTINTFYDT
+690 VHTVNTFYDT
-700 IDFSAIGSK
+700 VDFSAIGSK
-709 IAEGLN
+709 LAEGLN
-715 SMFETIDWEGLGQ
+715 SAFETIDWEALGQ

-752 FGVHLSELVNSA
+752 FGVHLSELINSA

-776 VVNGVNGITTA
+776 VVNGVNGITNA

-797 GAKGKE
+797 GAKGE
-803 FGQSVSRMI
+803 ELGQSVSRMI
-812 QGIEWDKLATN
+812 QGIKWDKLATN

-844 DDNLSKITNAIKTFF
+844 DDNLSKITNAITTFF
-859 TKFFEEVKEKKLGKR
+859 RNFFEEVKEKKLGKR
-874 LAEIINKGVKILNDL
+874 LAELINKGVKILNDL

-902 DDFITSLDW
+902 DDFITNLDW

-935 IMRGVFK
+935 VMRSVFK

-958 IYNGVIDGLNS
+958 IYYGVIDGLNS

-988 NYTSY
+988 TYTSY
-993 RKSAPMSI
+993 KKSAPMSI

-1025 GTNIETPLSTMVQA
+1025 GTNIETPLSTMIQA

>member
-30 KGIAVSLKV
+30 KGIAVKLTV

-51 QKKFSQN
+51 QKKFSN
-58 NNRVSIGLT
+58 KNNRVSIGLT
-67 VKTTTVKELRKEI
+67 VNTTTVKELRREI
-80 QKKFTNP
+80 QKKLTKSINI
-87 VNVPLSVTEGQV
+87 PLSVTEGQV
-99 NKIRNQIQR
+99 NKLRNQIQR
-108 ASQKP
+108 ASREP
-113 ITVSVQANTESLRRV
+113 VTVSVQASTESLRRV
-128 REQISGLGSQQQRSG
+128 REQISGLGSQQQSSG
-143 SSSNVNAFSQLLSR
+143 SSYNVNAFSQLLSR
-157 FTNLGKTSA
+157 FTNLGGTGA
-166 LSGITS
+166 LSGVTS
-172 SMGKI
+172 SIGKI
-177 AGPLAFITSGFSL
+177 AVPLGFITSGFSL
-190 VDKLSGNF
+190 VTKKGENF
-198 FKTTAKVAQTTISV
+198 FKTTAKVAQATVNV

-238 NILSSTLARGLSL
+238 NILNSTLARGLSL
-251 AALVAVGKKCLE
+251 TALVAVGKKCLE
-263 LSSDLVEVQNVVET
+263 LSSDLAEVQNVVET

-312 AIAKASGESEDA
+312 AIAKASGESDEA

-386 QTSYSAMS
+386 KTSYSAMS

-424 SNQMRILQGQAQQL
+424 ANQLRILQGQAQQL

-452 VLSVVNVILGKAVAM
+452 VLSVVNAILGKAVAM

-490 EKSSPSVA
+490 EKSSPNVA
-498 TATNSPNVATAT
+498 TATNSPNIATAT
-510 DKEVRSQDKLAKS
+510 DKEAKSQDNLAKS

-536 EREKELSSVHKL
+536 EREKELASVHKL
-548 NILNKKQAD
+548 NILNKKQAESTKASKGTK
-557 LAKAESKTP
+557 AKKNSTP
-566 RTKLPSISKTKLPS
+566 KSGI
-580 VGNTGN
+580 NTNGG
-586 LGFELLDYADAV
+586 LGFDLLNYSDAV

-639 INGLVS
+639 VNGLFA
-645 KIHFKEVENK
+645 KINFKKLEGK
-655 FTKFS
+655 FTKYA
-660 NKIGRV
+660 NNIGRI
-666 INGFVRNLNTA
+666 INGFVRNLDTA
-677 QIGTKFGDLINLI
+677 LIGRKFGDLINLI
-690 VHTINTFYDT
+690 VHTVNTFYDT
-700 IDFSAIGSK
+700 VDFSAIGSK
-709 IAEGLN
+709 LAEGLN
-715 SMFETIDWEGLGQ
+715 SAFETIDWEALGQ

-752 FGVHLSELVNSA
+752 FGVHLSELINSA
-764 FESIDFEAIESF
+764 FDSIDFAAIESF
-776 VVNGVNGITTA
+776 VVNGVNGITNA

-797 GAKGKE
+797 GAKGE
-803 FGQSVSRMI
+803 ELGQSVSRMI
-812 QGIEWDKLATN
+812 QGIKWDKLAVN

-844 DDNLSKITNAIKTFF
+844 DDNLSKITNAITTFF
-859 TKFFEEVKEKKLGKR
+859 RNFFEEVKEKKLGKR
-874 LAEIINKGVKILNDL
+874 LAELINKGVKILNDL

-902 DDFITSLDW
+902 DDFITGLDW
-911 VGILRNIANLW
+911 VGILTNIKNLW
-922 SAKKSILINAGMS
+922 LAKKSILINAGMS

-942 SIKDSIG
+942 SIMDSIG

-958 IYNGVIDGLNS
+958 IYYGVIDGLNS

-977 HSGGGTSIDDK
+977 HSGGGTSIDEK
-988 NYTSY
+988 TYTGY

-1025 GTNIETPLSTMVQA
+1025 GTNIETPLSTMIQA
-1039 FKSALSD
+1039 FKSALGD

>member
-30 KGIAVSLKV
+30 KGVAVKLTV

-51 QKKFSQN
+51 QKKFSN
-58 NNRVSIGLT
+58 KNNRVSIGLT
-67 VKTTTVKELRKEI
+67 VNTTTVKELRKEI
-80 QKKFTNP
+80 QKKLTKP
-87 VNVPLSVTEGQV
+87 INVPLSVTEGQV

-128 REQISGLGSQQQRSG
+128 REQISNLGSQQQSSG

-157 FTNLGKTSA
+157 FTNLGGTGA

-172 SMGKI
+172 SIGKV
-177 AGPLAFITSGFSL
+177 AVPLGFITSGFSL
-190 VDKLSGNF
+190 VTKKGENF

-212 ITKIANNIKKVVSVV
+212 ITKIADNIKKVVSVV

-238 NILSSTLARGLSL
+238 NVLNSTLASGLSL
-251 AALVAVGKKCLE
+251 AALVAVSKKCLE
-263 LSSDLVEVQNVVET
+263 LSSNLAEVQNVVDT

-312 AIAKASGESEDA
+312 AIAKASGESEEA

-424 SNQMRILQGQAQQL
+424 ANQLRILQGQAQQL

-452 VLSVVNVILGKAVAM
+452 VLSVVNAILGKAVAM

-475 GFDTKTITESQSGTS
+475 GFDTKTITESQSKTS
-490 EKSSPSVA
+490 EKSSPNVA
-498 TATNSPNVATAT
+498 TETDLPNVATAT
-510 DKEVRSQDKLAKS
+510 DKEAKSQDNLAKS

-548 NILNKKQAD
+548 NILNKKQAESTKASKGTK
-557 LAKAESKTP
+557 AKKNSTP
-566 RTKLPSISKTKLPS
+566 KSGI
-580 VGNTGN
+580 NTNGD
-586 LGFELLDYADAV
+586 LGFDLLNYADAV

-609 ETAFGNFIKRMKKLA
+609 ETAFGNFINRMKKLA

-639 INGLVS
+639 VNGLFA
-645 KIHFKEVENK
+645 KINFKKLEGK
-655 FTKFS
+655 FTKYA
-660 NKIGRV
+660 NNIGRV
-666 INGFVRNLNTA
+666 INGFVRNLDTA
-677 QIGTKFGDLINLI
+677 LIGRKLGDLLNLI
-690 VHTINTFYDT
+690 IHTINTFYDT
-700 IDFSAIGSK
+700 VDFSAIGSK
-709 IAEGLN
+709 LAEGLN

-752 FGVHLSELVNSA
+752 FGVHLSELINSA

-797 GAKGKE
+797 GAKGE
-803 FGQSVSRMI
+803 ELGQSVSRMI
-812 QGIEWDKLATN
+812 QGIKWDKLAVN

-844 DDNLSKITNAIKTFF
+844 DDNLSKITNAITTFF
-859 TKFFEEVKEKKLGKR
+859 RNFFEEVKEKKLGKR
-874 LAEIINKGVKILNDL
+874 LAELINKGVKILNDL

-902 DDFITSLDW
+902 DDFITNLDW

-935 IMRGVFK
+935 IMRSIFK

-958 IYNGVIDGLNS
+958 IYYGVIDGLNS

-988 NYTSY
+988 TYTSY
-993 RKSAPMSI
+993 KKSAPMSI

-1025 GTNIETPLSTMVQA
+1025 GTNIETPLSTMIQA
-1039 FKSALSD
+1039 FKSALGD

>member
-7 IPVEINLKTKKEDFD
+7 IPIEINLKTKKEDFD
-22 KLTSKLEN
+22 KITNKLEN
-30 KGIAVSLKV
+30 NKIAVSLKV

-51 QKKFSQN
+51 QKKLSQKN
-58 NNRVSIGLT
+58 NSVSIGLT
-67 VKTTTVKELRKEI
+67 VKTTTVKELIKEI
-80 QKKFTNP
+80 QKKFTKP
-87 VNVPLSVTEGQV
+87 INVPISVKDNQV
-99 NKIRNQIQR
+99 NKLRNQIQR
-108 ASQKP
+108 ASREP

-157 FTNLGKTSA
+157 FNNLGETGS

-172 SMGKI
+172 SIGKI
-177 AGPLAFITSGFSL
+177 AGPLGFITSGFSL
-190 VDKLSGNF
+190 ITKLGENF
-198 FKTTAKVAQTTISV
+198 FKTTDKVAQTTISV
-212 ITKIANNIKKVVSVV
+212 ITKIANSIKKVVSVV
-227 GGAVNN
+227 GGAINN

-238 NILSSTLARGLSL
+238 NVLNSTLASGLSL
-251 AALVAVGKKCLE
+251 AALVAVSKKCLE

-386 QTSYSAMS
+386 KTSYSAMS

-424 SNQMRILQGQAQQL
+424 ANQLRVLQGQAKQL

-452 VLSVVNVILGKAVAM
+452 VLTVVNAIFGKAVAM
-467 GNVLAKAF
+467 GNILAKAF

-490 EKSSPSVA
+490 EK
-498 TATNSPNVATAT
+498 NLPNVATAT
-510 DKEVRSQDKLAKS
+510 DKEAKSQDNLAKS

-536 EREKELSSVHKL
+536 EREKELASVHKL
-548 NILNKKQAD
+548 NILNKKQSETT
-557 LAKAESKTP
+557 KAGTD
-566 RTKLPSISKTKLPS
+566 TKKSSMPTSGLN
-580 VGNTGN
+580 VNDG
-586 LGFELLDYADAV
+586 LGFDLLNYADVA
-598 NKGVK
+598 NKSA
-603 DKNKDT
+603 KDT
-609 ETAFGNFIKRMKKLA
+609 ETAFENFINRMKKLA
-624 KEGQFE
+624 KDGQFE

-645 KIHFKEVENK
+645 KIHFKEVEDK
-655 FTKFS
+655 TTKFF
-660 NKIGRV
+660 NKLGRV

-700 IDFSAIGSK
+700 IDFSDIGSK
-709 IAEGLN
+709 IAYSLN
-715 SMFETIDWEGLGQ
+715 SMCETIDWEALGQ
-728 FLLNK
+728 FLINK
-733 FNSIFRFLA
+733 LNSIFRFLA
-742 GFAETFDWLS
+742 GFVETFDWVS
-752 FGVHLSELVNSA
+752 FGIHLSELINSA
-764 FESIDFEAIESF
+764 FDNIDFKAIESF
-776 VVNGVNGITTA
+776 VINGVNGITNA

-797 GAKGKE
+797 GAKGE
-803 FGQSVSRMI
+803 ELGQSISQMI
-812 QGIEWDKLATN
+812 QGIKWDKLATN

-844 DDNLSKITNAIKTFF
+844 DDNLSKITNAITTFF

-874 LAEIINKGVKILNDL
+874 LAELINKGVNILNDL
-889 INEIPWEDIYDTI
+889 INAIPWKDIYDTI
-902 DDFITSLDW
+902 DELITNLDW
-911 VGILRNIANLW
+911 VGILRDIAYLW
-922 SAKKSILINAGMS
+922 SAKKSILINAAIS
-935 IMRGVFK
+935 IMKGVFK
-942 SIKDSIG
+942 SIIDSVG

-958 IYNGVIDGLNS
+958 IYYGVIDGLNS

-977 HSGGGTSIDDK
+977 GGGGGTSIDEKAYK
-988 NYTSY
+988 NY
-993 RKSAPMSI
+993 KNSAPMSV

-1025 GTNIETPLSTMVQA
+1025 GTNIETPLSTMIQA

>member
-22 KLTSKLEN
+22 KITNKLEN
-30 KGIAVSLKV
+30 NKIAVSLKV
-39 TNEELKNFRETI
+39 TNDELKNFRETI
-51 QKKFSQN
+51 QKKFSNKN
-58 NNRVSIGLT
+58 NSVSIGLT

-80 QKKFTNP
+80 QKKLANP
-87 VNVPLSVTEGQV
+87 VNIPLTVTQGQV
-99 NKIRNQIQR
+99 NKLRNQIQR
-108 ASQKP
+108 ASREP
-113 ITVSVQANTESLRRV
+113 ITVSVQASTESLRRV
-128 REQISGLGSQQQRSG
+128 REQISGLGSQHQNSG

-157 FTNLGKTSA
+157 FTNLGETGS

-172 SMGKI
+172 SMSKI
-177 AGPLAFITSGFSL
+177 AVPLGFITSGFGL
-190 VDKLSGNF
+190 VTKLGENF
-198 FKTTAKVAQTTISV
+198 FKTTSRVAETTISIV
-212 ITKIANNIKKVVSVV
+212 TKLANNIKKVVSVV

-238 NILSSTLARGLSL
+238 NILNSTLARGLSL
-251 AALVAVGKKCLE
+251 AALVSVSKECLE

-312 AIAKASGESEDA
+312 AIVKASGESDEA

-424 SNQMRILQGQAQQL
+424 ANQLRVLQGQAQQL

-490 EKSSPSVA
+490 EKSSPNVA

-510 DKEVRSQDKLAKS
+510 DKEAKSQDNLAKS

-536 EREKELSSVHKL
+536 EREKELASVHKL
-548 NILNKKQAD
+548 NILNKKQAETTKAGTGTK
-557 LAKAESKTP
+557 AKKNSTPKTG
-566 RTKLPSISKTKLPS
+566 I
-580 VGNTGN
+580 NTNGG
-586 LGFELLDYADAV
+586 LGFDLLNYADVA
-598 NKGVK
+598 NRGVK
-603 DKNKDT
+603 DK
-609 ETAFGNFIKRMKKLA
+609 ETAFENFIKRMKKLA

-639 INGLVS
+639 VNGLVS
-645 KIHFKEVENK
+645 KIHFKEVEDK
-655 FTKFS
+655 FIKFF

-677 QIGTKFGDLINLI
+677 QIGTKLGDLINLI

-709 IAEGLN
+709 LAEGLN
-715 SMFETIDWEGLGQ
+715 SMFEIIDWEALGQ

-752 FGVHLSELVNSA
+752 FGVHLSELINSA

-844 DDNLSKITNAIKTFF
+844 DDNLSKITNAITTFF
-859 TKFFEEVKEKKLGKR
+859 RNFFEEVKEKKLGKR
-874 LAEIINKGVKILNDL
+874 LAELINKGVKILNDL
-889 INEIPWEDIYDTI
+889 IDEIPWEDIYDTI
-902 DDFITSLDW
+902 DDFITTLDW
-911 VGILRNIANLW
+911 VGILRDIKDLW
-922 SAKKSILINAGMS
+922 LAKKSILINAGLS

-958 IYNGVIDGLNS
+958 IYNGLIDGLNS
-969 LPFINIKT
+969 LPFINIET
-977 HSGGGTSIDDK
+977 HSGGGTSIDD
-988 NYTSY
+988 SSS
-993 RKSAPMSI
+993 RKSKSYAPMSV

-1025 GTNIETPLSTMVQA
+1025 GTNIETPLSTMIQA

>member
-22 KLTSKLEN
+22 KLTRKLES

-51 QKKFSQN
+51 QKKFSNKN
-58 NNRVSIGLT
+58 NSVSIGLT
-67 VKTTTVKELRKEI
+67 VKTTTLKELRKEI
-80 QKKFTNP
+80 QKKLTKPINI
-87 VNVPLSVTEGQV
+87 PLSVTEGQV
-99 NKIRNQIQR
+99 NKLRNKIQR
-108 ASQKP
+108 ASREP
-113 ITVSVQANTESLRRV
+113 VTVSVQASTESLRRV
-128 REQISGLGSQQQRSG
+128 REQISGLGSQQQSSG

-157 FTNLGKTSA
+157 FTNLGETGA

-172 SMGKI
+172 SMSKI

-238 NILSSTLARGLSL
+238 NILSGTLARGLSL

-263 LSSDLVEVQNVVET
+263 LSSDLVEVQNVVDT
-277 TFGKSSNIINEFAES
+277 TFGKSSNIINEFAAS

-409 LTDTQGDFNKTQASW
+409 LTDTQGDFNKTQAGW
-424 SNQMRILQGQAQQL
+424 ANQLRILQGQAQQL

-452 VLSVVNVILGKAVAM
+452 VLTVVNAILSKAVAM

-490 EKSSPSVA
+490 EKSSPNVA
-498 TATNSPNVATAT
+498 TVIDSPNVATAT
-510 DKEVRSQDKLAKS
+510 DKEAKSQDNLAKS

-536 EREKELSSVHKL
+536 EREKELASVHKL
-548 NILNKKQAD
+548 NILNKKQAESIKASTGTR
-557 LAKAESKTP
+557 AKKNSTP
-566 RTKLPSISKTKLPS
+566 KSGI
-580 VGNTGN
+580 NTNGE
-586 LGFELLDYADAV
+586 LGFNLLNYADAV
-598 NKGVK
+598 NKGIK

-624 KEGQFE
+624 KDGQFE

-645 KIHFKEVENK
+645 KIHFKDVEDK
-655 FTKFS
+655 TTKFF

-690 VHTINTFYDT
+690 VHSINTFYDT

-709 IAEGLN
+709 VAEGLN
-715 SMFETIDWEGLGQ
+715 SMFETIDWEALGQ

-752 FGVHLSELVNSA
+752 FGLHLSELINSA

-776 VVNGVNGITTA
+776 VVNGVNGITNA

-803 FGQSVSRMI
+803 FGQSVSQII

-844 DDNLSKITNAIKTFF
+844 DDNLSKITNAITTFF

-874 LAEIINKGVKILNDL
+874 LAEVVNKGVKILNDL
-889 INEIPWEDIYDTI
+889 INAIPWEDIYNTI
-902 DDFITSLDW
+902 DDFITNLDW

-942 SIKDSIG
+942 SIIDSIG

-958 IYNGVIDGLNS
+958 IYYGVIDGLNS

-988 NYTSY
+988 TYTSY

-1025 GTNIETPLSTMVQA
+1025 GTNIETPLSTMIQA

-1046 SNYSGMGDIYI
+1046 SSYSGMGDIYI

>member
-7 IPVEINLKTKKEDFD
+7 IPVEINLKTKKEDFN

-30 KGIAVSLKV
+30 SGIAVRLTV

-51 QKKFSQN
+51 QKKFSN
-58 NNRVSIGLT
+58 KNNRVSIGLT
-67 VKTTTVKELRKEI
+67 VKTTTVTELRKEI
-80 QKKFTNP
+80 QKKFTKP
-87 VNVPLSVTEGQV
+87 VNVPLTVTQGQV
-99 NKIRNQIQR
+99 NRVINQIQR
-108 ASQKP
+108 ASQSP
-113 ITVSVQANTESLRRV
+113 INVSVQANTESLRRL
-128 REQISGLGSQQQRSG
+128 RAQILGLGSQQQMSG
-143 SSSNVNAFSQLLSR
+143 SSSSSNSNVNAFSQLLSR
-157 FTNLGKTSA
+157 FTNLGGTGA
-166 LSGITS
+166 LNGITS
-172 SMGKI
+172 SIGRI
-177 AGPLAFITSGFSL
+177 EGPLNFITSGFSL
-190 VDKLSGNF
+190 VNNLGENF
-198 FKTTAKVAQTTISV
+198 FKTTAKVAQTTINV

-238 NILSSTLARGLSL
+238 NILNSTLAKGLSL
-251 AALVAVGKKCLE
+251 ASLVAVSKKCLE
-263 LSSDLVEVQNVVET
+263 LSSNLAEVQNVVDT
-277 TFGKSSNIINEFAES
+277 TFGASSNIINEFAES

-312 AIAKASGESEDA
+312 AIAKASGETEEA

-386 QTSYSAMS
+386 KTSYREMS

-399 ALRYNYIMQA
+399 ALRYNFIMKS

-424 SNQMRILQGQAQQL
+424 ANQLRILQGQAQQL

-452 VLSVVNVILGKAVAM
+452 VLSVVNAILGRAVAM
-467 GNVLAKAF
+467 GNILAKAL
-475 GFDTKTITESQSGTS
+475 GFDTKTITESQNGTS
-490 EKSSPSVA
+490 ENS
-498 TATNSPNVATAT
+498 SPNVATAT
-510 DKEVRSQDKLAKS
+510 DKEAKSQDNLANS

-531 KKQNK
+531 KRQNK
-536 EREKELSSVHKL
+536 EREKELASVHKL
-548 NILNKKQAD
+548 NILNKKQA
-557 LAKAESKTP
+557 ET
-566 RTKLPSISKTKLPS
+566 TKSGTGTKKNSTSTSGLN
-580 VGNTGN
+580 VNDG
-586 LGFELLDYADAV
+586 LGFDLLNYADVA
-598 NKGVK
+598 NKSA
-603 DKNKDT
+603 KDT
-609 ETAFGNFIKRMKKLA
+609 ETAFENFIKRMKKLA

-645 KIHFKEVENK
+645 KIHFKEAEDK
-655 FTKFS
+655 FTKFF

-666 INGFVRNLNTA
+666 INGFVRNLNTV

-709 IAEGLN
+709 LADGLN
-715 SMFETIDWEGLGQ
+715 SMFEIIDWEALGQ
-728 FLLNK
+728 FILNK

-742 GFAETFDWLS
+742 GFVETFDWVS
-752 FGVHLSELVNSA
+752 FGVHLSELINSA
-764 FESIDFEAIESF
+764 FDNIDFEAIESF
-776 VVNGVNGITTA
+776 VINGVNGITNA

-797 GAKGKE
+797 GAKGE
-803 FGQSVSRMI
+803 EIGQSISRMI
-812 QGIEWDKLATN
+812 QGINWDNVATN

-859 TKFFEEVKEKKLGKR
+859 TKFFEEVKEKKLGNR
-874 LAEIINKGVKILNDL
+874 LSDLINKGIKILNDL
-889 INEIPWEDIYDTI
+889 IKDIPWKDIYDTI
-902 DDFITSLDW
+902 DGFITNLDW
-911 VGILRNIANLW
+911 VGILGGIANLW
-922 SAKKSILINAGMS
+922 LAKKSILINAGLS

-942 SIKDSIG
+942 SIIKSVG
-949 EEIDKLTNK
+949 EEIDNLTNK
-958 IYNGVIDGLNS
+958 IYNGIIDGLNS

-977 HSGGGTSIDDK
+977 NSGGGHGLDSYSTSD
-988 NYTSY
+988 YSSY
-993 RKSAPMSI
+993 KTI

-1014 KFLAMLGDQTS
+1014 KFLAMLGDQKS
-1025 GTNIETPLSTMVQA
+1025 GTNIETPLSTMLEA
-1039 FKSALSD
+1039 FKTALSE
-1046 SNYSGMGDIYI
+1046 SNYNGGGDIYI

>member
-39 TNEELKNFRETI
+39 TNEELKSFRETI

-80 QKKFTNP
+80 QKKLANP
-87 VNVPLSVTEGQV
+87 VNIPLTVTQGQV

-128 REQISGLGSQQQRSG
+128 REQISGLGSQQQSSG

-157 FTNLGKTSA
+157 FTNSGKTSA

-190 VDKLSGNF
+190 VDRLSGNF
-198 FKTTAKVAQTTISV
+198 FKTTAKVAQTTINV

-238 NILSSTLARGLSL
+238 NVLNSTLARGLSL

-263 LSSDLVEVQNVVET
+263 LSSDLAEVQNVVET

-424 SNQMRILQGQAQQL
+424 ANQLRVLQGQAQQL

-498 TATNSPNVATAT
+498 TATNSPNVDTAT
-510 DKEVRSQDKLAKS
+510 DKEAKSQDNLAKS
-523 TKKATAEK
+523 TKRATAEK

-536 EREKELSSVHKL
+536 EREKELASVHKL
-548 NILNKKQAD
+548 NILNKKQA
-557 LAKAESKTP
+557 ESTKTST
-566 RTKLPSISKTKLPS
+566 RTKAKKNSTPTSGLN
-580 VGNTGN
+580 VNDG
-586 LGFELLDYADAV
+586 LGFDLLNYADVA
-598 NKGVK
+598 NKSAE
-603 DKNKDT
+603 NA
-609 ETAFGNFIKRMKKLA
+609 ETAFVNFIKRMKKLA
-624 KEGQFE
+624 KEGQYE

-645 KIHFKEVENK
+645 KIHFKEVEDK
-655 FTKFS
+655 FIKFF
-660 NKIGRV
+660 NRVGRV

-677 QIGTKFGDLINLI
+677 QIGTKLGDLINLI
-690 VHTINTFYDT
+690 IHTVNTFYDT
-700 IDFSAIGSK
+700 VDFSAMGSK
-709 IAEGLN
+709 LAEGLN

-752 FGVHLSELVNSA
+752 FGVHLSELINSA

-874 LAEIINKGVKILNDL
+874 LAELINKGVKILNDL
-889 INEIPWEDIYDTI
+889 INEIPWEDIYNTI
-902 DDFITSLDW
+902 DDFITNLDW

-922 SAKKSILINAGMS
+922 SAKKSILINTGMS
-935 IMRGVFK
+935 IMRAVFK
-942 SIKDSIG
+942 SIMDSIG
-949 EEIDKLTNK
+949 EKIDELTNK

-977 HSGGGTSIDDK
+977 HGGGGTSIDDK
-988 NYTSY
+988 TYTSY

-1025 GTNIETPLSTMVQA
+1025 GTNIETPLSTMIQA

>member
-22 KLTSKLEN
+22 KITNKLKNSEVAVKLT
-30 KGIAVSLKV
+30 V

-51 QKKFSQN
+51 QKKFSEK

-67 VKTTTVKELRKEI
+67 VKTTTVRELRKEI
-80 QKKFTNP
+80 QNKFTKP
-87 VNVPLSVTEGQV
+87 VNVPLSIAQGQV
-99 NKIRNQIQR
+99 NKLRNQIQR
-108 ASQKP
+108 ASREP
-113 ITVSVQANTESLRRV
+113 VTVSVQASTESLRRV
-128 REQISGLGSQQQRSG
+128 REQISGLGSQQQNSG

-157 FTNLGKTSA
+157 FTNLGGTSA

-172 SMGKI
+172 SIGKI
-177 AGPLAFITSGFSL
+177 AVPLGFITSGFGL
-190 VDKLSGNF
+190 VTKLGGNF
-198 FKTTAKVAQTTISV
+198 FKTTAKVAETTISIV
-212 ITKIANNIKKVVSVV
+212 TKLANNIKKVVSVV

-238 NILSSTLARGLSL
+238 NILNSTLARGLSL

-263 LSSDLVEVQNVVET
+263 LSSDLAEVQNVVET
-277 TFGKSSNIINEFAES
+277 TFGKSSNVINEFAES

-312 AIAKASGESEDA
+312 AIAKASGESEEA

-409 LTDTQGDFNKTQASW
+409 LTDTQGDFNKTQAGW
-424 SNQMRILQGQAQQL
+424 ANQLRILQGQAQQL

-452 VLSVVNVILGKAVAM
+452 VLTVVNAILSKAVAM

-475 GFDTKTITESQSGTS
+475 GFDTKTITGSQSGTS
-490 EKSSPSVA
+490 EKSSPNVA
-498 TATNSPNVATAT
+498 IATDSPNVATAT
-510 DKEVRSQDKLAKS
+510 DKEAKSQDNLAKS

-536 EREKELSSVHKL
+536 EREKELASVHKL
-548 NILNKKQAD
+548 NILNKKQAES
-557 LAKAESKTP
+557 AKTSTGIKAKKNSTPKTG
-566 RTKLPSISKTKLPS
+566 I
-580 VGNTGN
+580 NTNAG
-586 LGFELLDYADAV
+586 LGFDLLNYADIAD
-598 NKGVK
+598 KGA
-603 DKNKDT
+603 KDT
-609 ETAFGNFIKRMKKLA
+609 ETAFENFIKRMKKLA
-624 KEGQFE
+624 KDGQFE

-639 INGLVS
+639 VNGLVS
-645 KIHFKEVENK
+645 KIHFKEVEDR
-655 FTKFS
+655 FIKFS

-709 IAEGLN
+709 LAEGLN

-752 FGVHLSELVNSA
+752 FGVHLSELINSA

-844 DDNLSKITNAIKTFF
+844 DDNLSKITNAITTFF
-859 TKFFEEVKEKKLGKR
+859 RNFFEEVKEKKLGKR
-874 LAEIINKGVKILNDL
+874 LAELINKGVKILNDL
-889 INEIPWEDIYDTI
+889 IDEIPWEDIYNTI
-902 DDFITSLDW
+902 DDFITNLDW
-911 VGILRNIANLW
+911 VGILRNIKNLW
-922 SAKKSILINAGMS
+922 LAKKAILQNAGLSILKS
-935 IMRGVFK
+935 VFK
-942 SIKDSIG
+942 SIMDSVG
-949 EEIDKLTNK
+949 AEIDKLTNK
-958 IYNGVIDGLNS
+958 IYNGIIDGLNA

-988 NYTSY
+988 TYSSY
-993 RKSAPMSI
+993 KKSAPMSI

-1025 GTNIETPLSTMVQA
+1025 GTNIETPLSTMIQA

>member
-30 KGIAVSLKV
+30 KGIAVKLTV

-51 QKKFSQN
+51 QKK
-58 NNRVSIGLT
+58 LT
-67 VKTTTVKELRKEI
+67 KPI
-80 QKKFTNP
+80 
-87 VNVPLSVTEGQV
+87 NVPLSVTEGQV

-108 ASQKP
+108 ASREP
-113 ITVSVQANTESLRRV
+113 VTVSVQASTESLRRV
-128 REQISGLGSQQQRSG
+128 REQISGLGSQQQGSGSGSG
-143 SSSNVNAFSQLLSR
+143 SSSSVNAFSQLLSR
-157 FTNLGKTSA
+157 FTNLGGTGA

-172 SMGKI
+172 SIGKI
-177 AGPLAFITSGFSL
+177 AVPLGFITSGFSL
-190 VDKLSGNF
+190 VTRKGENF
-198 FKTTAKVAQTTISV
+198 FKTTAKVAQATVNV
-212 ITKIANNIKKVVSVV
+212 ITKIANNIKNVVSVV

-238 NILSSTLARGLSL
+238 NVLNSTLARGLSL

-263 LSSDLVEVQNVVET
+263 LSSDLAEVQNVVET

-424 SNQMRILQGQAQQL
+424 ANQLRILQGQAQQL

-452 VLSVVNVILGKAVAM
+452 VLSVVNAILVKAVAM

-475 GFDTKTITESQSGTS
+475 GFDTKTITDSQSGTS
-490 EKSSPSVA
+490 EKSSPNIA
-498 TATNSPNVATAT
+498 TATDSPNVATVT
-510 DKEVRSQDKLAKS
+510 DKEAKSQDNLAKS

-536 EREKELSSVHKL
+536 EREKELASVHKL
-548 NILNKKQAD
+548 NILNKKQAESNKASKGTK
-557 LAKAESKTP
+557 AKKNSTPKTG
-566 RTKLPSISKTKLPS
+566 I
-580 VGNTGN
+580 NTNGG
-586 LGFELLDYADAV
+586 LGFDLLNYADTA
-598 NKGVK
+598 NKGA
-603 DKNKDT
+603 KDT
-609 ETAFGNFIKRMKKLA
+609 ETAFENFIKRMKKLA
-624 KEGQFE
+624 KDGQFE

-639 INGLVS
+639 INGLVA
-645 KIHFKEVENK
+645 KIHFKEVEDKFIKFFNK
-655 FTKFS
+655 L
-660 NKIGRV
+660 GRV

-677 QIGTKFGDLINLI
+677 QIGTKLGDLINLI

-715 SMFETIDWEGLGQ
+715 SMFETIDWEALGQ
-728 FLLNK
+728 FILNK
-733 FNSIFRFLA
+733 LNSIFRFLA
-742 GFAETFDWLS
+742 GFVETFDWVS
-752 FGVHLSELVNSA
+752 FGIHLSELINSV
-764 FESIDFEAIESF
+764 FDNIDFEAIESF
-776 VVNGVNGITTA
+776 VINGVNGITNA

-797 GAKGKE
+797 GAKGE
-803 FGQSVSRMI
+803 ELGQSISRMI
-812 QGIEWDKLATN
+812 QGIKWDNVATN

-844 DDNLSKITNAIKTFF
+844 DDNLSKITNAITTFF

-874 LAEIINKGVKILNDL
+874 LAELINKGVNILNDL
-889 INEIPWEDIYDTI
+889 INTIPWKDIYDTI
-902 DDFITSLDW
+902 DELITNLDW
-911 VGILRNIANLW
+911 VGILRGIANLW
-922 SAKKSILINAGMS
+922 LSKKSILINAAIS
-935 IMRGVFK
+935 IMKGVFK
-942 SIKDSIG
+942 SIIDSVG

-958 IYNGVIDGLNS
+958 IYYGVIDGLNS

-977 HSGGGTSIDDK
+977 GGGGGTSFSTEGSSGG
-988 NYTSY
+988 NTFSMS
-993 RKSAPMSI
+993 RKYIPVASGADI

-1025 GTNIETPLSTMVQA
+1025 GTNIETPLSTMIQA
-1039 FKSALSD
+1039 FKSALND
-1046 SNYSGMGDIYI
+1046 SNYNGMGDIYI

>member
-7 IPVEINLKTKKEDFD
+7 IPVEINLKTKKEDFN
-22 KLTSKLEN
+22 KLTNKLEN
-30 KGIAVSLKV
+30 RGIAVRLTV

-51 QKKFSQN
+51 QKKFSN
-58 NNRVSIGLT
+58 KNNRVSIGLT
-67 VKTTTVKELRKEI
+67 VNTTTVTELRKEI
-80 QKKFTNP
+80 QKKFTKP
-87 VNVPLSVTEGQV
+87 VNVPLSVTQGQI
-99 NKIRNQIQR
+99 NNLINQIQR
-108 ASQKP
+108 ASRNP
-113 ITVSVQANTESLRRV
+113 ITVSVEANTESLRRV
-128 REQISGLGSQQQRSG
+128 RTQILGLGSQQQRYG
-143 SSSNVNAFSQLLSR
+143 SSSNSNINAFSQLLSR
-157 FTNLGKTSA
+157 FTNLVGTGS

-172 SMGKI
+172 SIGKI
-177 AGPLAFITSGFSL
+177 EGPLGFITSGFSL
-190 VDKLSGNF
+190 VNNLGENF
-198 FKTTAKVAQTTISV
+198 FKTTARVAQTTINV
-212 ITKIANNIKKVVSVV
+212 ITKISNNIKKVVSVV

-238 NILSSTLARGLSL
+238 NILNSTLAKGLSL
-251 AALVAVGKKCLE
+251 ASLVALSKKCLE
-263 LSSDLVEVQNVVET
+263 LSSNLAEVQNVVDT

-312 AIAKASGESEDA
+312 AIAKASGETEEA

-363 PLKDLGVV
+363 PLKALGVV

-386 QTSYSAMS
+386 KTSYREMS

-399 ALRYNYIMQA
+399 ALRYNFIMKS

-424 SNQMRILQGQAQQL
+424 ANQLRILQGKAQQL

-452 VLSVVNVILGKAVAM
+452 VLSVVNAILGRAVAI
-467 GNVLAKAF
+467 GNILAKAF
-475 GFDTKTITESQSGTS
+475 GFDTKTITESQNGTS
-490 EKSSPSVA
+490 ENS
-498 TATNSPNVATAT
+498 SPNVATAT
-510 DKEVRSQDKLAKS
+510 DKEAKSQDNLANS

-536 EREKELSSVHKL
+536 EREKELASVHKL
-548 NILNKKQAD
+548 NILNKKQAETTKEGTG
-557 LAKAESKTP
+557 AKKSSTS
-566 RTKLPSISKTKLPS
+566 TSGLN
-580 VGNTGN
+580 VNDG
-586 LGFELLDYADAV
+586 LGFDLLNYADVA
-598 NKGVK
+598 NKSA
-603 DKNKDT
+603 KDT
-609 ETAFGNFIKRMKKLA
+609 ETAFENFINRMKKLA
-624 KEGQFE
+624 KDGQFE

-645 KIHFKEVENK
+645 KIHFKEVEGK
-655 FTKFS
+655 FTKFF

-666 INGFVRNLNTA
+666 INGFVRNLNTV
-677 QIGTKFGDLINLI
+677 QIGAKLGDLINLI

-700 IDFSAIGSK
+700 IDFYAIGSK
-709 IAEGLN
+709 IADGLN

-728 FLLNK
+728 FILNK

-742 GFAETFDWLS
+742 GFVETFDWVS
-752 FGVHLSELVNSA
+752 FGIHLSELINSA
-764 FESIDFEAIESF
+764 FDNIDFEAIESF
-776 VVNGVNGITTA
+776 VINGVNGITNA
-787 MWDVLFGTDW
+787 IWDVLFGTDW
-797 GAKGKE
+797 GAKGE
-803 FGQSVSRMI
+803 ELGQSISKMI
-812 QGIEWDKLATN
+812 QGINWDNVATN

-859 TKFFEEVKEKKLGKR
+859 TKFFEEVKEKKLGER
-874 LAEIINKGVKILNDL
+874 LAELINKGIKILNDL
-889 INEIPWEDIYDTI
+889 IKDIPWKDIYDTI
-902 DDFITSLDW
+902 DSFITNLDW
-911 VGILRNIANLW
+911 VGILGGIANLW
-922 SAKKSILINAGMS
+922 LAKKSILINAGLS

-942 SIKDSIG
+942 SIIDSVG
-949 EEIDKLTNK
+949 NEIDKLTNK
-958 IYNGVIDGLNS
+958 IYNGIIEGLNS

-977 HSGGGTSIDDK
+977 NSGGGHGLDSYSTSGYSMYND
-988 NYTSY
+988 
-993 RKSAPMSI
+993 I

-1014 KFLAMLGDQTS
+1014 KFLAMLGDQKS
-1025 GTNIETPLSTMVQA
+1025 GTNIETPLSTMLEA
-1039 FKSALSD
+1039 FKTALSD
-1046 SNYSGMGDIYI
+1046 SNYNGGGDIYI